1 MRKKYQQFHSATLKA
16 FKIAFMMLFLLT
28 NCAVIMAQ
36 SPNKKISI
44 TCNNEPLASA
54 LKKVE
59 KASGYKV
66 LFTYDEVQNYK
77 VTVSAKQRE
86 VSYVLKTMLDRLP
99 FNYKFNGKYINVTK
113 RAKRILSLSDGAD
126 RGDHTVRGVVLDE
139 HGSPI
144 PGVLVT
150 VVDKH
155 NGTTTNVEGVFK
167 IDLKDAKAVLEFSF
181 IGMKKKRVNVSATQN
196 GYIKVTLEE
205 ESQHLGET
213 VVTGYRNVNKN
224 SYTGSSTQILG
235 DDLRKVSQTNILDAI
250 QSFDPSFRI
259 LDNAQFGSDP
269 NAMPEMT
276 IRGQSGVGNRALDT
290 DQLSKSNLKNNPNL
304 PTFIMDGFEVSIE
317 KIYDLDPTRIESIT
331 ILKDAAA
338 TAIYGSRAANGVV
351 VVTTV
356 APKPGEVR
364 VSYGFTGT
372 LETPDLRDYNLA
384 NASEKLEI
392 ERRAGLFDKG
402 GSGSSNITSEADGVN
417 AYNTKLALIKRGI
430 DTDWLSIP
438 LRNGFDQ
445 KHSVF
450 IEGGTQNLRYGI
462 DGSFNKVQGV
472 MKDSGRDR
480 YSVGISLDYRLKNFQ
495 VKNTTTFNHTKSK
508 ESPYGSFGDYTG
520 LMPYDTPYEKGELTQ
535 KLYYS
540 RNSGNRPVNNP
551 LYEATLGNY
560 NWNSYDEFINN
571 LSFNWYINDY
581 WMAKGQFSVTKKYSR
596 SERFVDPLSS
606 KTSVDS
612 DNASTMKDKLGD
624 LYTTSGNN
632 LTLAGN
638 AFIYYNQ
645 SFGKHNLNG
654 SAGWEVNTSN
664 YDNTSA
670 HYRGFPSGQFH
681 SINYAN
687 EIYKKP
693 TKTEGTSRMVS
704 MLATANYTWN
714 NIYLLDLSV
723 RFDGSSEF
731 GSNQRWAPFFS
742 TGAGIN
748 IHNYNFLKGNQY
760 VNKLKLRGSYGRT
773 GKVNFPDY
781 AAQTVYDPLFDEWY
795 ATGYGAVLKAL
806 GNKDLTWEK
815 TDKYDFGIETQL
827 FKERLTLEFDYY
839 YEKTID
845 LVNDVSLSNTS
856 GFSTYKNNMGEV
868 ENKGIELT
876 ARYDAIK
883 NKSWLVAFWGN
894 IAHNTNKILKI
905 SDSQRAYNKR
915 VADFY
920 KKEQLNQESI
930 GSSLSDANYS
940 VPIAQYEE
948 GQSLTSI
955 WAVKSLGI
963 DPSTGKEIFLNRDG
977 TVTNKWD
984 ATQEVV
990 CGNTQPDFNG
1000 AFGVNIS
1007 YKQWSLFA
1015 SFLYEWGGQQYNQT
1029 LVDRVENANIEY
1041 GNVDLRILTD
1051 RWQKPGDVAQ
1061 FKDIKDA
1068 SLTTLPTSRFV
1079 QDNSFL
1085 RLNAL
1090 TLTYDFS
1097 REWLKR
1103 NLGLRMLRLEA
1114 STSDLINWNSV
1125 RQERG
1130 LSYPKSYKFNFSVK
1144 AQF

>member
-1 MRKKYQQFHSATLKA
+1 MRKKYQQFHSATMKA
-16 FKIAFMMLFLLT
+16 FKIAFVMLFLLS
-28 NCAVIMAQ
+28 NCAIVMAQ
-36 SPNKKISI
+36 SPNKKISV
-44 TCNNEPLASA
+44 TCKNEPLASA

-77 VTVSAKQRE
+77 VTVSAKGQE
-86 VSYVLKTMLDRLP
+86 VSHVLKTIFEKLP
-99 FNYKFNGKYINVTK
+99 FNYKFNGKYINVSK
-113 RAKRILSLSDGAD
+113 REKRILNISDGAD
-126 RGDHTVRGVVLDE
+126 KGDHIVRGVVFDV

-144 PGVLVT
+144 PGVLIT
-150 VVDKH
+150 VVGKH
-155 NGTTTNVEGVFK
+155 RGTTTNVEGVFGL
-167 IDLKDAKAVLEFSF
+167 DLQAPKALVEFSF
-181 IGMKKKRVNVSATQN
+181 IGMKKKRVTLTSQSA
-196 GYIKVTLEE
+196 YVKVTLED
-205 ESQHLGET
+205 ESHELGET
-213 VVTGYRNVNKN
+213 VITGYRNVNKN

-259 LDNAQFGSDP
+259 MDNTQFGSDP

-351 VVTTV
+351 VVTTI

-392 ERRAGLFDKG
+392 ERRAGLFEKG
-402 GSGSSNITSEADGVN
+402 YPGINSESAGVN
-417 AYNTKLALIKRGI
+417 AYNQKLALIKRGI

-472 MKDSGRDR
+472 MKGSGRDR
-480 YSVGISLDYRLKNFQ
+480 YAVGIALDYRLKKFQ
-495 VKNTTTFNHTKSK
+495 VKNTTTFNHMKSK
-508 ESPYGSFGDYTG
+508 ESPYGSFSDYTC
-520 LMPYDTPYEKGELTQ
+520 LMPYDTPYEDGVLTQ
-535 KLYYS
+535 KLNYS
-540 RNSGNRPVNNP
+540 VSNNNRTLNNP

-560 NWNSYDEFINN
+560 NTTSYDEYVNN

-581 WMAKGQFSVTKKYSR
+581 WMAKGQFSVSKRYNR
-596 SERFVDPLSS
+596 SEKFVDPLSS
-606 KTSVDS
+606 STSAIS
-612 DNASTMKDKLGD
+612 ESASSQKDKLGD

-632 LTLAGN
+632 LNLTGN

-654 SAGWEVNTSN
+654 SAGWEVNTST
-664 YDNTSA
+664 YDNVSA

-681 SINYAN
+681 SLNYAN

-693 TKTEGTSRMVS
+693 TKSEGTSRMVS

-731 GSNQRWAPFFS
+731 GANQRWAPFFS
-742 TGAGIN
+742 TGAGVN
-748 IHNYNFLKGNQY
+748 IHNYDFLKGSKY
-760 VNKLKLRGSYGRT
+760 INKLKLRGSYGRT

-781 AAQTVYDPLFDEWY
+781 AAQTVYEPLFDEWY
-795 ATGYGAVLKAL
+795 ATGYGAVLMAL

-827 FKERLTLEFDYY
+827 FNERLTIDFDYY

-868 ENKGIELT
+868 ENKGFELT

-883 NKSWLVAFWGN
+883 NKNWLVAFWGN

-905 SDSQRAYNKR
+905 SDSQRAYNQR
-915 VADFY
+915 VAEFY
-920 KKEQLNQESI
+920 KKEQINQEDI
-930 GSSLSDANYS
+930 GSSLTDANYS

-963 DPSTGKEIFLNRDG
+963 DPTTGKEIYLNRDG
-977 TVTNKWD
+977 SVTDKWD

-1029 LVDRVENANIEY
+1029 LVDRVENAKIAQ
-1041 GNVDLRILTD
+1041 GNVDLRVLTD
-1051 RWQKPGDVAQ
+1051 RWQQPGDVAQ
-1061 FKDIKDA
+1061 FKNIKDA

-1090 TLTYDFS
+1090 TLTYDFN

>member
-1 MRKKYQQFHSATLKA
+1 MREKYQIYQRTTK
-16 FKIAFMMLFLLT
+16 KGIKVGIMMLFLFG
-28 NCAVIMAQ
+28 NSAIIVAQ
-36 SPNKKISI
+36 SSSKKISI
-44 TCNNEPLASA
+44 SCKNEPLANV

-59 KASGYKV
+59 KASGCKV
-66 LFTYDEVQNYK
+66 LFTYDEVQDYK
-77 VTVSAKQRE
+77 VTISAKQQQ
-86 VSYVLKTMLDRLP
+86 VGSILKSIFDKLP
-99 FNYKFNGKYINVTK
+99 FNYKFKGNFINVSK
-113 RAKRILSLSDGAD
+113 KKKRIFSLSDGEEK
-126 RGDHTVRGVVLDE
+126 GTHTVRGIVIDE
-139 HGSPI
+139 YGNAI
-144 PGVLVT
+144 PGVNI
-150 VVDKH
+150 VVV
-155 NGTTTNVEGVFK
+155 NGRYGTTTNVEGNFK
-167 IDLKDAKAVLEFSF
+167 HDLKSEKETVEFSF
-181 IGMKKKRVNVSATQN
+181 IGMKKKRMVLNAQN
-196 GYIKVTLEE
+196 GYVKVTLSEDA
-205 ESQHLGET
+205 QHLEDM
-213 VVTGYRNVNKN
+213 VVTGYRSVSKN
-224 SYTGSSTQILG
+224 SYTGSSTQITG

-250 QSFDPSFRI
+250 QSYDPSFRL
-259 LDNAQFGSDP
+259 LDNTQFGSDP
-269 NAMPEMT
+269 NSMPEMV
-276 IRGQSGVGNRALDT
+276 IRGQSGVGVRQLDT
-290 DQLSKSNLKNNPNL
+290 DRLSKSNLQNNPNL
-304 PTFIMDGFEVSIE
+304 PTFIMDGFEVSLE

-338 TAIYGSRAANGVV
+338 TAIYGSRAANGVI

-364 VSYGFTGT
+364 VSYGFTGS

-384 NASEKLEI
+384 NASQKLEI
-392 ERRAGLFDKG
+392 ERRAGLFEVG
-402 GSGSSNITSEADGVN
+402 NININSESDGVN
-417 AYNTKLALIKRGI
+417 AYNRKLALILRGI
-430 DTDWLSIP
+430 DTDWLSLP

-462 DGSFNKVQGV
+462 DGSFNKVEGV
-472 MKDSGRDR
+472 MKGSGRDR
-480 YSVGISLDYRLKNFQ
+480 YSLGISLDYRLKNFQ

-508 ESPYGSFGDYTG
+508 ESPYGSFSDYTS
-520 LMPYDTPYEKGELTQ
+520 LMPYDTPYEKGVLTQ
-535 KLYYS
+535 KLNYS
-540 RNSGNRPVNNP
+540 ISSNNRVRNNP
-551 LYEATLGNY
+551 LYEATLCNY
-560 NWNSYDEFINN
+560 NWNSYDEFVNN

-581 WMAKGQFSVTKKYSR
+581 WMAKGQFSVSKKYSR
-596 SERFVDPLSS
+596 SEKFIDPLSS
-606 KTSVDS
+606 NTSVDS
-612 DNASTMKDKLGD
+612 NSSISQKDKLGD

-632 LTLAGN
+632 LNLTGN

-645 SFGKHNLNG
+645 SFNKHNLNA
-654 SAGWEVNTSN
+654 SAGWEINTST
-664 YDNTSA
+664 YDNLSA

-681 SINYAN
+681 SLNYAN

-714 NIYLLDLSV
+714 NIYLVDASV

-731 GSNQRWAPFFS
+731 GANQRWAPFFS
-742 TGAGIN
+742 TGLGVN
-748 IHNYNFLKGNQY
+748 IHNYEFLKGNKY
-760 VNKLKLRGSYGRT
+760 LNKLKVRGSYGRT

-827 FKERLTLEFDYY
+827 FKERLTLDFDYY

-845 LVNDVSLSNTS
+845 LVNDVTLSSTS

-868 ENKGIELT
+868 ENKGFELT
-876 ARYDAIK
+876 ARYDVIR
-883 NKSWLVAFWGN
+883 NKTWLVALWGN

-905 SDSQRAYNKR
+905 SDSQRAYNLR
-915 VADFY
+915 VAEFY
-920 KKEQLNQESI
+920 KKEQLNQQNI
-930 GSSLSDANYS
+930 GYSLNDANYS

-963 DPSTGKEIFLNRDG
+963 DPTTGKEIFLNRDG
-977 TVTNKWD
+977 SVTDKWD

-1000 AFGVNIS
+1000 AFGFNVS

-1029 LVDRVENANIEY
+1029 LVDRVENATISQS
-1041 GNVDLRILTD
+1041 NVDLRVLTD
-1051 RWQKPGDVAQ
+1051 RWQKPGDIAQ

-1079 QDNSFL
+1079 QDNAFL

-1090 TLTYDFS
+1090 TLTYDFD
-1097 REWLKR
+1097 RAWLKR
-1103 NLGLRMLRLEA
+1103 KLGLRMLRLET

>member
-1 MRKKYQQFHSATLKA
+1 MREKYQIYQRTTK
-16 FKIAFMMLFLLT
+16 KGIKVGIMMLFLFG
-28 NCAVIMAQ
+28 NSAIIVAQ
-36 SPNKKISI
+36 SSSKKISI
-44 TCNNEPLASA
+44 SCKNEPLANV

-59 KASGYKV
+59 KASGCKV
-66 LFTYDEVQNYK
+66 LFTYDEVQDYK
-77 VTVSAKQRE
+77 VTISAKQQQ
-86 VSYVLKTMLDRLP
+86 VGSILKSIFDKLP
-99 FNYKFNGKYINVTK
+99 FNYKFKGNFINVSK
-113 RAKRILSLSDGAD
+113 KKKRIFSLSDGEEK
-126 RGDHTVRGVVLDE
+126 GTHTVRGIVIDE
-139 HGSPI
+139 YGNAI
-144 PGVLVT
+144 PGVNI
-150 VVDKH
+150 VVV
-155 NGTTTNVEGVFK
+155 NGRYGTTTNVEGNFK
-167 IDLKDAKAVLEFSF
+167 LDLKSEKETVEFSF
-181 IGMKKKRVNVSATQN
+181 IGMKKKRMVLNAQN
-196 GYIKVTLEE
+196 GYVKVTLSEDA
-205 ESQHLGET
+205 QHLEDM
-213 VVTGYRNVNKN
+213 VVTGYRSVSKN
-224 SYTGSSTQILG
+224 SYTGSSTQITG

-250 QSFDPSFRI
+250 QSYDPSFRL
-259 LDNAQFGSDP
+259 LDNTQFGSDP
-269 NAMPEMT
+269 NSMPEMV
-276 IRGQSGVGNRALDT
+276 IRGQSGVGVRQLDT
-290 DQLSKSNLKNNPNL
+290 DRLSKSNLQNNPNL
-304 PTFIMDGFEVSIE
+304 PTFIMDGFEVSLE

-338 TAIYGSRAANGVV
+338 TAIYGSRAANGVI

-364 VSYGFTGT
+364 VSYGFTGS

-384 NASEKLEI
+384 NASQKLEI
-392 ERRAGLFDKG
+392 ERRAGLFEVG
-402 GSGSSNITSEADGVN
+402 NININSESDGVN
-417 AYNTKLALIKRGI
+417 AYNRKLALILRGI
-430 DTDWLSIP
+430 DTDWLSLP

-462 DGSFNKVQGV
+462 DGSFNKVEGV
-472 MKDSGRDR
+472 MKGSGRDR
-480 YSVGISLDYRLKNFQ
+480 YSLGISLDYRLKNFQ

-508 ESPYGSFGDYTG
+508 ESPYGSFSDYTS
-520 LMPYDTPYEKGELTQ
+520 LMPYDTPYEKGVLTQ
-535 KLYYS
+535 KLNYS
-540 RNSGNRPVNNP
+540 ISSNNRVRNNP
-551 LYEATLGNY
+551 LYEATLCNY
-560 NWNSYDEFINN
+560 NWNSYDEFVNN

-581 WMAKGQFSVTKKYSR
+581 WMAKGQFSVSKKYSR
-596 SERFVDPLSS
+596 SEKFIDPLSS
-606 KTSVDS
+606 NTSVDS
-612 DNASTMKDKLGD
+612 NSSISQKDKLGD

-632 LTLAGN
+632 LNLTGN

-645 SFGKHNLNG
+645 SFNKHNLNA
-654 SAGWEVNTSN
+654 SAGWEINTST
-664 YDNTSA
+664 YDNLSA

-681 SINYAN
+681 SLNYAN

-714 NIYLLDLSV
+714 NIYLVDASV

-731 GSNQRWAPFFS
+731 GANQRWAPFFS
-742 TGAGIN
+742 TGLGVN
-748 IHNYNFLKGNQY
+748 IHNYEFLKGNKY
-760 VNKLKLRGSYGRT
+760 LNKLKVRGSYGRT

-827 FKERLTLEFDYY
+827 FKERLTLDFDYY

-845 LVNDVSLSNTS
+845 LVNDVTLSSTS

-868 ENKGIELT
+868 ENKGFELT
-876 ARYDAIK
+876 ARYDVIR
-883 NKSWLVAFWGN
+883 NKTWLVALWGN

-905 SDSQRAYNKR
+905 SDSQRAYNLR
-915 VADFY
+915 VAEFY
-920 KKEQLNQESI
+920 KKEQLNQQNI
-930 GSSLSDANYS
+930 GYSLNDANYS

-963 DPSTGKEIFLNRDG
+963 DPTTGKEIFLNRDG
-977 TVTNKWD
+977 SVTDKWD

-1000 AFGVNIS
+1000 TFGFNVS

-1029 LVDRVENANIEY
+1029 LVDRVENATISQS
-1041 GNVDLRILTD
+1041 NVDLRVLTD
-1051 RWQKPGDVAQ
+1051 RWQKPGDIAQ

-1079 QDNSFL
+1079 QDNAFL

-1090 TLTYDFS
+1090 TLTYDFD
-1097 REWLKR
+1097 RAWLKR
-1103 NLGLRMLRLEA
+1103 KLGLRMLRLET

>member
-1 MRKKYQQFHSATLKA
+1 MREKYQIYQRTTK
-16 FKIAFMMLFLLT
+16 KGIKVGIMMLFLFG
-28 NCAVIMAQ
+28 NSAIIVAQ
-36 SPNKKISI
+36 SSSKKISI
-44 TCNNEPLASA
+44 SCKNEPLANV

-59 KASGYKV
+59 KASGCKV
-66 LFTYDEVQNYK
+66 LFTYDEVQDYK
-77 VTVSAKQRE
+77 VTISAKQQQ
-86 VSYVLKTMLDRLP
+86 VGSILKSIFDKLP
-99 FNYKFNGKYINVTK
+99 FNYKFKGNFINVSK
-113 RAKRILSLSDGAD
+113 KKKRIFSLSDGEEK
-126 RGDHTVRGVVLDE
+126 GTHTVRGIVIDE
-139 HGSPI
+139 YGNAI
-144 PGVLVT
+144 PGINI
-150 VVDKH
+150 VVV
-155 NGTTTNVEGVFK
+155 NGRYGTTTNVEGNFK
-167 IDLKDAKAVLEFSF
+167 LDLKSEKETVEFSF
-181 IGMKKKRVNVSATQN
+181 IGMKKKRMVLNAQN
-196 GYIKVTLEE
+196 GYVKVTLSEDA
-205 ESQHLGET
+205 QHLEDM
-213 VVTGYRNVNKN
+213 VVTGYRSVSKN
-224 SYTGSSTQILG
+224 SYTGSSTQITG

-250 QSFDPSFRI
+250 QSYDPSFRL
-259 LDNAQFGSDP
+259 LDNTQFGSDP
-269 NAMPEMT
+269 NSMPEMV
-276 IRGQSGVGNRALDT
+276 IRGQSGVGVRQLDT
-290 DQLSKSNLKNNPNL
+290 DRLSKSNLQNNPNL
-304 PTFIMDGFEVSIE
+304 PTFIMDGFEVSLE

-338 TAIYGSRAANGVV
+338 TAIYGSRAANGVI

-364 VSYGFTGT
+364 VSYGFTGS

-384 NASEKLEI
+384 NASQKLEI
-392 ERRAGLFDKG
+392 ERRAGLFEVG
-402 GSGSSNITSEADGVN
+402 NININSESDGVN
-417 AYNTKLALIKRGI
+417 AYNRKLALILRGI
-430 DTDWLSIP
+430 DTDWLSLP

-462 DGSFNKVQGV
+462 DGSFNKVEGV
-472 MKDSGRDR
+472 MKGSGRDR
-480 YSVGISLDYRLKNFQ
+480 YSLGISLDYRLKNFQ

-508 ESPYGSFGDYTG
+508 ESPYGSFSDYTS
-520 LMPYDTPYEKGELTQ
+520 LMPYDTPYEKGVLTQ
-535 KLYYS
+535 KLNYS
-540 RNSGNRPVNNP
+540 ISSNNRVRNNP
-551 LYEATLGNY
+551 LYEATLCNY
-560 NWNSYDEFINN
+560 NWNSYDEFVNN

-581 WMAKGQFSVTKKYSR
+581 WMAKGQFSVSKKYSR
-596 SERFVDPLSS
+596 SEKFIDPLSS
-606 KTSVDS
+606 NTSVDS
-612 DNASTMKDKLGD
+612 NSSISQKDKLGD

-632 LTLAGN
+632 LNLTGN

-645 SFGKHNLNG
+645 SFNKHNLNA
-654 SAGWEVNTSN
+654 SAGWEINTST
-664 YDNTSA
+664 YDNLSA

-681 SINYAN
+681 SLNYAN

-714 NIYLLDLSV
+714 NIYLVDASV

-731 GSNQRWAPFFS
+731 GANQRWAPFFS
-742 TGAGIN
+742 TGLGVN
-748 IHNYNFLKGNQY
+748 IHNYEFLKGNKY
-760 VNKLKLRGSYGRT
+760 LNKLKVRGSYGRT

-827 FKERLTLEFDYY
+827 FKERLTLDFDYY

-845 LVNDVSLSNTS
+845 LVNDVTLSSTS

-868 ENKGIELT
+868 ENKGFELT
-876 ARYDAIK
+876 ARYDVIR
-883 NKSWLVAFWGN
+883 NKTWLVALWGN

-905 SDSQRAYNKR
+905 SDSQRAYNLR
-915 VADFY
+915 VAEFY
-920 KKEQLNQESI
+920 KKEQLNQQNI
-930 GSSLSDANYS
+930 GYSLNDANYS

-963 DPSTGKEIFLNRDG
+963 DPTTGKEIFLNRDG
-977 TVTNKWD
+977 SVTDKWD

-1000 AFGVNIS
+1000 AFGFNVS

-1029 LVDRVENANIEY
+1029 LVDRVENATISQS
-1041 GNVDLRILTD
+1041 NVDLRVLTD
-1051 RWQKPGDVAQ
+1051 RWQKPGDIAQ

-1079 QDNSFL
+1079 QDNAFL

-1090 TLTYDFS
+1090 TLTYDFD
-1097 REWLKR
+1097 RAWLKR
-1103 NLGLRMLRLEA
+1103 KLGLRMLRLET

>member
-1 MRKKYQQFHSATLKA
+1 MREKYQIYQRTTK
-16 FKIAFMMLFLLT
+16 KGIKVGIMMLFLFG
-28 NCAVIMAQ
+28 NSAIIVAQ
-36 SPNKKISI
+36 SSSKKISI
-44 TCNNEPLASA
+44 SCKNEPLANV

-59 KASGYKV
+59 KASGCKV
-66 LFTYDEVQNYK
+66 LFTYDEVQDYK
-77 VTVSAKQRE
+77 VTISAKQQQ
-86 VSYVLKTMLDRLP
+86 VGSILKSIFDKLP
-99 FNYKFNGKYINVTK
+99 FNYKFKGNFINVSK
-113 RAKRILSLSDGAD
+113 KKKRIFSLSDGEEK
-126 RGDHTVRGVVLDE
+126 GTHTVRGIVIDE
-139 HGSPI
+139 YGNAI
-144 PGVLVT
+144 PGVNI
-150 VVDKH
+150 VVV
-155 NGTTTNVEGVFK
+155 NGRYGTTTNVEGNFK
-167 IDLKDAKAVLEFSF
+167 LDLKSEKETVEFSF
-181 IGMKKKRVNVSATQN
+181 IGMKKKRMVLNAQN
-196 GYIKVTLEE
+196 GYVKVTLSEDA
-205 ESQHLGET
+205 QHLEDM
-213 VVTGYRNVNKN
+213 VVTGYRSVSKN
-224 SYTGSSTQILG
+224 SYTGSSTQITG

-250 QSFDPSFRI
+250 QSYDPSFRL
-259 LDNAQFGSDP
+259 LDNTQFGSDP
-269 NAMPEMT
+269 NSMPEMV
-276 IRGQSGVGNRALDT
+276 IRGQSGVGVRQLDT
-290 DQLSKSNLKNNPNL
+290 DRLSKSNLQNNPNL
-304 PTFIMDGFEVSIE
+304 PTFIMDGFEVSLE

-338 TAIYGSRAANGVV
+338 TAIYGSRAANGVI

-364 VSYGFTGT
+364 VSYGFTGS

-384 NASEKLEI
+384 NASQKLEI
-392 ERRAGLFDKG
+392 ERRAGLFEVG
-402 GSGSSNITSEADGVN
+402 NININSESDGVN
-417 AYNTKLALIKRGI
+417 AYNRKLALILRGI
-430 DTDWLSIP
+430 DTDWLSLP

-462 DGSFNKVQGV
+462 DGSFNKVEGV
-472 MKDSGRDR
+472 MKGSGRDR
-480 YSVGISLDYRLKNFQ
+480 YSLGISLDYRLKNFQ

-508 ESPYGSFGDYTG
+508 ESPYGSFSDYTS
-520 LMPYDTPYEKGELTQ
+520 LMPYDTPYEKGVLTQ
-535 KLYYS
+535 KLNYS
-540 RNSGNRPVNNP
+540 ISSNNRVRNNP
-551 LYEATLGNY
+551 LYEATLCNY
-560 NWNSYDEFINN
+560 NWNSYDEFVNN

-581 WMAKGQFSVTKKYSR
+581 WMAKGQFSVSKKYSR
-596 SERFVDPLSS
+596 SEKFIDPLSS
-606 KTSVDS
+606 NTSVDS
-612 DNASTMKDKLGD
+612 NSSISQKDKLGD

-632 LTLAGN
+632 LNLTGN

-645 SFGKHNLNG
+645 SFNKHNLNA
-654 SAGWEVNTSN
+654 SAGWEINTST
-664 YDNTSA
+664 YDNLSA

-681 SINYAN
+681 SLNYAN

-714 NIYLLDLSV
+714 NIYLVDASV

-731 GSNQRWAPFFS
+731 GANQRWAPFFS
-742 TGAGIN
+742 TGLGVN
-748 IHNYNFLKGNQY
+748 IHNYEFLKGNKY
-760 VNKLKLRGSYGRT
+760 LNKLKVRGSYGRT

-827 FKERLTLEFDYY
+827 FKERLTLDFDYY

-845 LVNDVSLSNTS
+845 LVNDVTLSSTS

-868 ENKGIELT
+868 ENKGFELT
-876 ARYDAIK
+876 ARYDVIR
-883 NKSWLVAFWGN
+883 NKTWLVALWGN

-905 SDSQRAYNKR
+905 SDSQRAYNLR
-915 VADFY
+915 VAEFY
-920 KKEQLNQESI
+920 KKEQLNQQNI
-930 GSSLSDANYS
+930 GYSLNDANYS

-963 DPSTGKEIFLNRDG
+963 DPTTGKEIFLNRDG
-977 TVTNKWD
+977 SVTDKWD

-1000 AFGVNIS
+1000 AFGFNVS

-1029 LVDRVENANIEY
+1029 LVDRVENATISQS
-1041 GNVDLRILTD
+1041 NVDLRVLTD
-1051 RWQKPGDVAQ
+1051 RWQKPGDIAQ

-1079 QDNSFL
+1079 QDNAFL

-1090 TLTYDFS
+1090 TLTYDFD
-1097 REWLKR
+1097 RAWLKR
-1103 NLGLRMLRLEA
+1103 KLGLRMLRLET

-1125 RQERG
+1125 RQERS

>member
-1 MRKKYQQFHSATLKA
+1 MRKKYQQFHSATMKA
-16 FKIAFMMLFLLT
+16 FKIAFVMLFLLS
-28 NCAVIMAQ
+28 NCAIVMAQ
-36 SPNKKISI
+36 SPNKKISV
-44 TCNNEPLASA
+44 TCKNEPLASV

-77 VTVSAKQRE
+77 VTISAKAQE
-86 VSYVLKTMLDRLP
+86 VSHVLKTIFDKLP
-99 FNYKFNGKYINVTK
+99 FDYKFKGKYINVSK
-113 RAKRILSLSDGAD
+113 RERRILNISDGPEK
-126 RGDHTVRGVVLDE
+126 GDHIVRGVVFDV

-144 PGVLVT
+144 PGVLIT
-150 VVDKH
+150 VVGKH
-155 NGTTTNVEGVFK
+155 RGTTTNVEGVFGL
-167 IDLKDAKAVLEFSF
+167 DLQASKALVEFSF
-181 IGMKKKRVNVSATQN
+181 IGMKKKRVTLTSQSA
-196 GYIKVTLEE
+196 YVKVTLED
-205 ESQHLGET
+205 ESHELGET
-213 VVTGYRNVNKN
+213 VITGYRNVNKN

-259 LDNAQFGSDP
+259 MDNTQFGSDP

-392 ERRAGLFDKG
+392 ERRAGLYDP
-402 GSGSSNITSEADGVN
+402 NIGNYFNESEAVN
-417 AYNTKLALIKRGI
+417 AYNKKLALIKRGI
-430 DTDWLSIP
+430 DTDWLSLP
-438 LRNGFDQ
+438 LRNGLDQ

-472 MKDSGRDR
+472 MKGSGRDR
-480 YSVGISLDYRLKNFQ
+480 YGVGISLDYRLKKFQ

-508 ESPYGSFGDYTG
+508 ESPYGSFGDYTS
-520 LMPYDTPYEKGELTQ
+520 LMPYDTPYENGVLTQ
-535 KLYYS
+535 TLRYS
-540 RNSGNRPVNNP
+540 SGSGGRTINNP
-551 LYEATLGNY
+551 LYEATLSNY

-581 WMAKGQFSVTKKYSR
+581 WMAKGQFSITKKYSR
-596 SERFVDPLSS
+596 SERFIDPLST
-606 KTSVDS
+606 KTSVSS
-612 DNASTMKDKLGD
+612 DNASANKDKKGD
-624 LYTTSGNN
+624 LYMTSGND
-632 LTLAGN
+632 LSLSGN

-654 SAGWEVNTSN
+654 SAGWEISTST
-664 YDNTSA
+664 YDNVSS

-681 SINYAN
+681 SLNYAN

-748 IHNYNFLKGNQY
+748 IHNYDFLKGNKY
-760 VNKLKLRGSYGRT
+760 INKLKLRGSYGRT

-781 AAQTVYDPLFDEWY
+781 AAQTVYEPLFDEWY

-827 FKERLTLEFDYY
+827 FNERLTIDFDYY

-845 LVNDVSLSNTS
+845 LVNDVTISTTS
-856 GFSTYKNNMGEV
+856 GFSTYKNNMGEI
-868 ENKGIELT
+868 ENNGLEMT
-876 ARYDAIK
+876 ARYDVFK
-883 NKSWLVAFWGN
+883 NKNWLVALWGN

-905 SDSQRAYNKR
+905 SDSQRAYNQR

-920 KKEQLNQESI
+920 KSETGAALRDSKY
-930 GSSLSDANYS
+930 A

-963 DPSTGKEIFLNRDG
+963 DPTTGKELYQNRDG
-977 TVTNKWD
+977 SVTDKWD

-1000 AFGVNIS
+1000 AFGVNLN

-1041 GNVDLRILTD
+1041 GNVDLRVLTD

-1061 FKDIKDA
+1061 FKNIQDA
-1068 SLTTLPTSRFV
+1068 SMTTLPTSRFV
-1079 QDNSFL
+1079 QNNSFL

>member
-1 MRKKYQQFHSATLKA
+1 
-16 FKIAFMMLFLLT
+16 MLFLLS
-28 NCAVIMAQ
+28 NCAIVMAQ
-36 SPNKKISI
+36 SPNKKISV
-44 TCNNEPLASA
+44 TCKNEPLASA

-77 VTVSAKQRE
+77 VTISAKGQE
-86 VSYVLKTMLDRLP
+86 VSHVLKTIFDKLP
-99 FNYKFNGKYINVTK
+99 FDYKFKGKYINVSK
-113 RAKRILSLSDGAD
+113 RERRILNISDGPEK
-126 RGDHTVRGVVLDE
+126 GDHIVRGVVFDV

-144 PGVLVT
+144 PGVLIT
-150 VVDKH
+150 VVGKH
-155 NGTTTNVEGVFK
+155 RGTTTNVEGVFGL
-167 IDLKDAKAVLEFSF
+167 DLQASKALVEFSF
-181 IGMKKKRVNVSATQN
+181 IGMKKKRVTLTSQSA
-196 GYIKVTLEE
+196 YVKVTLED
-205 ESQHLGET
+205 ESHELGET
-213 VVTGYRNVNKN
+213 VITGYRNVNKN

-259 LDNAQFGSDP
+259 MDNTQFGSDP
-269 NAMPEMT
+269 NATPEMM
-276 IRGQSGVGNRALDT
+276 IRGQSGVGNRTLDT
-290 DQLSKSNLKNNPNL
+290 DKLSKSNLKNNPNL

-317 KIYDLDPTRIESIT
+317 KIYDLDTTRIESIT

-392 ERRAGLFDKG
+392 ERRAGLFEKG
-402 GSGSSNITSEADGVN
+402 YPGINSESAGVN
-417 AYNTKLALIKRGI
+417 AYNQKLALIKRGI

-472 MKDSGRDR
+472 MKGSGRDR
-480 YSVGISLDYRLKNFQ
+480 YGVGISLDYRLKKFQ

-508 ESPYGSFGDYTG
+508 ESPYGSFGDYTS
-520 LMPYDTPYEKGELTQ
+520 LMPYDTPYENGVLTQ
-535 KLYYS
+535 TLRYS
-540 RNSGNRPVNNP
+540 SGSGGRTINNP
-551 LYEATLGNY
+551 LYEATLSNY

-581 WMAKGQFSVTKKYSR
+581 WMAKGQFSITKKYSR
-596 SERFVDPLSS
+596 SERFIDPLST
-606 KTSVDS
+606 KTSVSS
-612 DNASTMKDKLGD
+612 DNASANKDKKGD
-624 LYTTSGNN
+624 LYMTSGND
-632 LTLAGN
+632 LSLSGN

-654 SAGWEVNTSN
+654 SAGWEISTST
-664 YDNTSA
+664 YDNVSS

-681 SINYAN
+681 SLNYAN

-742 TGAGIN
+742 TGAGVN
-748 IHNYNFLKGNQY
+748 IHNYDFLKGNKY
-760 VNKLKLRGSYGRT
+760 INKLKIRGSYGRT

-781 AAQTVYDPLFDEWY
+781 AAQTVYEPLFDEWY

-827 FKERLTLEFDYY
+827 FNERLTIDFDYY

-845 LVNDVSLSNTS
+845 LVNDVTISTTS
-856 GFSTYKNNMGEV
+856 GFSTYKNNMGEI
-868 ENKGIELT
+868 ENKGLEMT
-876 ARYDAIK
+876 ARYDVFK
-883 NKSWLVAFWGN
+883 NKNWLVALWGN

-905 SDSQRAYNKR
+905 SDSQRAYNQR

-920 KKEQLNQESI
+920 KSETGAALRDSKY
-930 GSSLSDANYS
+930 A

-963 DPSTGKEIFLNRDG
+963 DPTTGKELYQNRDG
-977 TVTNKWD
+977 SVTDKWD

-1000 AFGVNIS
+1000 AFGVNLN

-1041 GNVDLRILTD
+1041 GNVDLRVLTD

-1061 FKDIKDA
+1061 FKNIQDA
-1068 SLTTLPTSRFV
+1068 SMTTLPTSRFV

-1090 TLTYDFS
+1090 TLTYDFN

>member
-1 MRKKYQQFHSATLKA
+1 MRKKYQQFHSATMKA
-16 FKIAFMMLFLLT
+16 FRIAFVMLFLLS
-28 NCAVIMAQ
+28 NCAIVMAQ
-36 SPNKKISI
+36 SPNKKISV
-44 TCNNEPLASA
+44 TCKNEPLASA

-77 VTVSAKQRE
+77 VTISAKGQE
-86 VSYVLKTMLDRLP
+86 VSHVLKTIFDKLP
-99 FNYKFNGKYINVTK
+99 FDYKFKGKYINVSK
-113 RAKRILSLSDGAD
+113 RERRILNISDGPEK
-126 RGDHTVRGVVLDE
+126 GDHIVRGVVFDV

-144 PGVLVT
+144 PGVLIT
-150 VVDKH
+150 VVGKH
-155 NGTTTNVEGVFK
+155 RGTTTNVEGVFGL
-167 IDLKDAKAVLEFSF
+167 DLQASKALVEFSF
-181 IGMKKKRVNVSATQN
+181 IGMKKKRVTLTSQSA
-196 GYIKVTLEE
+196 YVKVTLED
-205 ESQHLGET
+205 ESHELGET
-213 VVTGYRNVNKN
+213 VITGYRNVNKN

-259 LDNAQFGSDP
+259 MDNTQFGSDP
-269 NAMPEMT
+269 NATPEMM
-276 IRGQSGVGNRALDT
+276 IRGQSGVGNRTLDT
-290 DQLSKSNLKNNPNL
+290 DKLSKSNLKNNPNL

-392 ERRAGLFDKG
+392 ERRAGLFEKG
-402 GSGSSNITSEADGVN
+402 YPGINSESAGVN
-417 AYNTKLALIKRGI
+417 AYNQKLALIKRGI

-472 MKDSGRDR
+472 MKGSGRDR
-480 YSVGISLDYRLKNFQ
+480 YAVGISLDYRLKKFQ
-495 VKNTTTFNHTKSK
+495 VKNTTTFNHMKSK
-508 ESPYGSFGDYTG
+508 ESPYGSFSDYTC
-520 LMPYDTPYEKGELTQ
+520 LMPYDTPYEDGVLTQ
-535 KLYYS
+535 KLNYS
-540 RNSGNRPVNNP
+540 VSNNNRTLNNP
-551 LYEATLGNY
+551 LYESTLGNY
-560 NWNSYDEFINN
+560 NTTSYDEYVNN

-581 WMAKGQFSVTKKYSR
+581 WMAKGQFSVSKRYNR
-596 SERFVDPLSS
+596 SEKFVDPLSS
-606 KTSVDS
+606 STSAIS
-612 DNASTMKDKLGD
+612 ESASSQKDKLGD

-632 LTLAGN
+632 LNLTGN

-654 SAGWEVNTSN
+654 SAGWEVNTST
-664 YDNTSA
+664 YDNVSA

-681 SINYAN
+681 SLNYAN

-693 TKTEGTSRMVS
+693 TKSEGTSRMVS

-748 IHNYNFLKGNQY
+748 IHNYDFLKGNKY
-760 VNKLKLRGSYGRT
+760 INKLKLRGSYGRT

-781 AAQTVYDPLFDEWY
+781 AAQTVYEPLFDEWY
-795 ATGYGAVLKAL
+795 ATGYGAVLMAL

-827 FKERLTLEFDYY
+827 FNERLTLDFDYY
-839 YEKTID
+839 YEKTFD

-868 ENKGIELT
+868 ENKGFELT

-883 NKSWLVAFWGN
+883 NKNWLVAFWGN

-905 SDSQRAYNKR
+905 SDSQRAYNQR
-915 VADFY
+915 VAEFY
-920 KKEQLNQESI
+920 KKEQINQEDI
-930 GSSLSDANYS
+930 GSSLTDANYS

-963 DPSTGKEIFLNRDG
+963 DPTTGKEIFLNRDG
-977 TVTNKWD
+977 TVTDKWD

-1007 YKQWSLFA
+1007 YRQWSLFA

-1029 LVDRVENANIEY
+1029 LVDRVENAKIAQ
-1041 GNVDLRILTD
+1041 GNVDLRVLTD

-1061 FKDIKDA
+1061 FKNIKDA

-1090 TLTYDFS
+1090 TLTYDFN

>member
-1 MRKKYQQFHSATLKA
+1 MRKKYQQFHSATMKA
-16 FKIAFMMLFLLT
+16 FKIAFVMLFLLS
-28 NCAVIMAQ
+28 NCAIVMAQ
-36 SPNKKISI
+36 SPNKKISV
-44 TCNNEPLASA
+44 TCKNEPLASA

-77 VTVSAKQRE
+77 VTISAKGQE
-86 VSYVLKTMLDRLP
+86 VSHVLKTIFEKLP
-99 FNYKFNGKYINVTK
+99 FDYKFKGKYINVSK
-113 RAKRILSLSDGAD
+113 RERRILNISDGAD
-126 RGDHTVRGVVLDE
+126 KGDHIVRGVVFDV

-144 PGVLVT
+144 PGVLIT
-150 VVDKH
+150 VVGKH
-155 NGTTTNVEGVFK
+155 RGTTTNVEGVFGL
-167 IDLKDAKAVLEFSF
+167 DLQASKALVEFSF
-181 IGMKKKRVNVSATQN
+181 IGMKKKRVTLTSQSA
-196 GYIKVTLEE
+196 YIKVTLED
-205 ESQHLGET
+205 ESHELGET
-213 VVTGYRNVNKN
+213 VITGYRNVNKN

-259 LDNAQFGSDP
+259 MDNTQFGSDP

-351 VVTTV
+351 VVTTI

-392 ERRAGLFDKG
+392 ERRAGLYDP
-402 GSGSSNITSEADGVN
+402 NIGNYFNESEAVN
-417 AYNTKLALIKRGI
+417 AYNKKLALIKRGI
-430 DTDWLSIP
+430 DTDWLSLP
-438 LRNGFDQ
+438 LRNGLDQ

-472 MKDSGRDR
+472 MKGSGRDR
-480 YSVGISLDYRLKNFQ
+480 YGVGISLDYRLKKFQ

-508 ESPYGSFGDYTG
+508 ESPYGSFGDYTS
-520 LMPYDTPYEKGELTQ
+520 LMPYDTPYENGVLTQ
-535 KLYYS
+535 TLRYS
-540 RNSGNRPVNNP
+540 SGSGGRTINNP
-551 LYEATLGNY
+551 LYEATLSNY

-581 WMAKGQFSVTKKYSR
+581 WMAKGQFSITKKYSR
-596 SERFVDPLSS
+596 SERFIDPLST
-606 KTSVDS
+606 KTSVSS
-612 DNASTMKDKLGD
+612 DNASANKDKKGD
-624 LYTTSGNN
+624 LYMTSGND
-632 LTLAGN
+632 LSLSGN

-654 SAGWEVNTSN
+654 SAGWEISTST
-664 YDNTSA
+664 YDNVSS

-681 SINYAN
+681 SLNYAN

-748 IHNYNFLKGNQY
+748 IHNYDFLKGNKY
-760 VNKLKLRGSYGRT
+760 INKLKIRGSYGRT

-781 AAQTVYDPLFDEWY
+781 AAQTVYEPLFDEWY
-795 ATGYGAVLKAL
+795 ATGYGAVLMAL

-827 FKERLTLEFDYY
+827 FNERLTIDFDYY

-845 LVNDVSLSNTS
+845 LVNDVTISTTS
-856 GFSTYKNNMGEV
+856 GFSTYKNNMGEI
-868 ENKGIELT
+868 ENKGLEMT
-876 ARYDAIK
+876 ARYDVFK
-883 NKSWLVAFWGN
+883 NKNWLVALWGN

-905 SDSQRAYNKR
+905 SDSQRAYNQR

-920 KKEQLNQESI
+920 KSETGAALRDSKY
-930 GSSLSDANYS
+930 A

-963 DPSTGKEIFLNRDG
+963 DPTTGKELYQNRDG
-977 TVTNKWD
+977 SVTDKWD

-1000 AFGVNIS
+1000 AFGVNLN

-1029 LVDRVENANIEY
+1029 LVDRVENANIEFS
-1041 GNVDLRILTD
+1041 NVDLRVLTD

-1061 FKDIKDA
+1061 FKNIQDA
-1068 SLTTLPTSRFV
+1068 SMTTLPTSRFV
-1079 QDNSFL
+1079 QNNSFL

>member
-1 MRKKYQQFHSATLKA
+1 MRKKYQQFHSATMKA
-16 FKIAFMMLFLLT
+16 FRIAFVMLFLLS
-28 NCAVIMAQ
+28 NCAIVMAQ
-36 SPNKKISI
+36 SPNKKISV
-44 TCNNEPLASA
+44 TCKNEPLASA

-77 VTVSAKQRE
+77 VTISAKGQE
-86 VSYVLKTMLDRLP
+86 VSHVLKTIFDKLP
-99 FNYKFNGKYINVTK
+99 FDYKFKGKYINVSK
-113 RAKRILSLSDGAD
+113 RERRILNISDGPEK
-126 RGDHTVRGVVLDE
+126 GDHIVRGVVFDV

-144 PGVLVT
+144 PGVLIT
-150 VVDKH
+150 VVGKH
-155 NGTTTNVEGVFK
+155 RGTTTNVEGVFGL
-167 IDLKDAKAVLEFSF
+167 DLQASKALVEFSF
-181 IGMKKKRVNVSATQN
+181 IGMKKKRVTLTSQSA
-196 GYIKVTLEE
+196 YVKVTLED
-205 ESQHLGET
+205 ESHELGET
-213 VVTGYRNVNKN
+213 VITGYRNVNKN

-259 LDNAQFGSDP
+259 MDNTQFGSDP
-269 NAMPEMT
+269 NATPEMM
-276 IRGQSGVGNRALDT
+276 IRGQSGVGNRTLDT
-290 DQLSKSNLKNNPNL
+290 DKLSKSNLKNNPNL

-392 ERRAGLFDKG
+392 ERRAGLFEKG
-402 GSGSSNITSEADGVN
+402 YPGINSESAGVN
-417 AYNTKLALIKRGI
+417 AYNQKLALIKRGI

-472 MKDSGRDR
+472 MKGSGRDR
-480 YSVGISLDYRLKNFQ
+480 YAVGISLDYRLKKFQ
-495 VKNTTTFNHTKSK
+495 VKNTTTFNHMKSK
-508 ESPYGSFGDYTG
+508 ESPYGSFSDYTC
-520 LMPYDTPYEKGELTQ
+520 LMPYDTPYEDGVLTQ
-535 KLYYS
+535 KLNYS
-540 RNSGNRPVNNP
+540 VSNNNRTLNNP

-560 NWNSYDEFINN
+560 NTTSYDEYVNN

-581 WMAKGQFSVTKKYSR
+581 WMAKGQFSVSKRYNR
-596 SERFVDPLSS
+596 SEKFVDPLSS
-606 KTSVDS
+606 STSAIS
-612 DNASTMKDKLGD
+612 ESASSQKDKLGD

-632 LTLAGN
+632 LNLTGN

-654 SAGWEVNTSN
+654 SAGWEVNTST
-664 YDNTSA
+664 YDNISA

-681 SINYAN
+681 SLNYAN

-693 TKTEGTSRMVS
+693 TKSEGTSRMVS

-748 IHNYNFLKGNQY
+748 IHNYDFLKGNKY
-760 VNKLKLRGSYGRT
+760 INKLKLRGSYGRT

-781 AAQTVYDPLFDEWY
+781 AAQTVYEPLFDEWY
-795 ATGYGAVLKAL
+795 ATGYGAVLMAL

-827 FKERLTLEFDYY
+827 FNERLTLDFDYY

-868 ENKGIELT
+868 ENKGFELT

-883 NKSWLVAFWGN
+883 NKNWLVAFWGN

-905 SDSQRAYNKR
+905 SDSQRAYNQR
-915 VADFY
+915 VAEFY
-920 KKEQLNQESI
+920 KKEQINQEDI
-930 GSSLSDANYS
+930 GSSLTDANYS

-963 DPSTGKEIFLNRDG
+963 DPTTGKEIFLNRDG
-977 TVTNKWD
+977 TVTDKWD

-1029 LVDRVENANIEY
+1029 LVDRVENAKIAQ
-1041 GNVDLRILTD
+1041 GNVDLRVLTD

-1061 FKDIKDA
+1061 FKNIKDA

-1079 QDNSFL
+1079 QNNSFL

-1090 TLTYDFS
+1090 TLTYDFN

>member
-1 MRKKYQQFHSATLKA
+1 
-16 FKIAFMMLFLLT
+16 MLFLLS
-28 NCAVIMAQ
+28 NCAIVMAQ
-36 SPNKKISI
+36 SPNKKISV
-44 TCNNEPLASA
+44 TCKNEPLASA

-77 VTVSAKQRE
+77 VTISAKGQE
-86 VSYVLKTMLDRLP
+86 VSHVLKTIFDKLP
-99 FNYKFNGKYINVTK
+99 FDYKFKGKYINVSK
-113 RAKRILSLSDGAD
+113 RERRILNISDGPEK
-126 RGDHTVRGVVLDE
+126 GDHIVRGVVFDV

-144 PGVLVT
+144 PGVLIT
-150 VVDKH
+150 VVGKH
-155 NGTTTNVEGVFK
+155 RGTTTNVEGVFGL
-167 IDLKDAKAVLEFSF
+167 DLQASKALVEFSF
-181 IGMKKKRVNVSATQN
+181 IGMKKKRVTLTSQSA
-196 GYIKVTLEE
+196 YVKVTLED
-205 ESQHLGET
+205 ESHELGET
-213 VVTGYRNVNKN
+213 VITGYRNVNKN

-259 LDNAQFGSDP
+259 MDNTQFGSDP
-269 NAMPEMT
+269 NATPEMM
-276 IRGQSGVGNRALDT
+276 IRGQSGVGNRTLDT
-290 DQLSKSNLKNNPNL
+290 DKLSKSNLKNNPNL

-392 ERRAGLFDKG
+392 ERRAGLFEKG
-402 GSGSSNITSEADGVN
+402 YPGINSESAGVN
-417 AYNTKLALIKRGI
+417 AYNQKLALIKRGI

-472 MKDSGRDR
+472 MKGSGRDR
-480 YSVGISLDYRLKNFQ
+480 YAVGISLDYRLKKFQ
-495 VKNTTTFNHTKSK
+495 VKNTTTFNHMKSK
-508 ESPYGSFGDYTG
+508 ESPYGSFSDYTC
-520 LMPYDTPYEKGELTQ
+520 LMPYDTPYEDGVLTQ
-535 KLYYS
+535 KLNYS
-540 RNSGNRPVNNP
+540 VSNNNRTLNNP

-560 NWNSYDEFINN
+560 NTTSYDEYVNN

-581 WMAKGQFSVTKKYSR
+581 WMAKGQFSVSKRYNR
-596 SERFVDPLSS
+596 SEKFVDPLSS
-606 KTSVDS
+606 STSAIS
-612 DNASTMKDKLGD
+612 ESASSQKDKLGD

-632 LTLAGN
+632 LNLTGN

-654 SAGWEVNTSN
+654 SAGWEVNTST
-664 YDNTSA
+664 YDNISA

-681 SINYAN
+681 SLNYAN

-693 TKTEGTSRMVS
+693 TKSEGTSRMVS

-748 IHNYNFLKGNQY
+748 IHNYDFLKGNKY
-760 VNKLKLRGSYGRT
+760 INKLKLRGSYGRT

-781 AAQTVYDPLFDEWY
+781 AAQTVYEPLFDEWY
-795 ATGYGAVLKAL
+795 ATGYGAVLMAL
-806 GNKDLTWEK
+806 GNKNLTWEK

-827 FKERLTLEFDYY
+827 FNERLTLDFDYY

-868 ENKGIELT
+868 ENKGFELT

-883 NKSWLVAFWGN
+883 NKNWLVAFWGN

-905 SDSQRAYNKR
+905 SDSQRAYNQR
-915 VADFY
+915 VAEFY
-920 KKEQLNQESI
+920 KKEQINQEDI
-930 GSSLSDANYS
+930 GSSLTDANYS

-963 DPSTGKEIFLNRDG
+963 DPTTGKEIFLNRDG
-977 TVTNKWD
+977 TVTDKWD

-1029 LVDRVENANIEY
+1029 LVDRVENAKIAQ
-1041 GNVDLRILTD
+1041 GNVDLRVLTD

-1061 FKDIKDA
+1061 FKNIKDA

-1079 QDNSFL
+1079 QNNSFL

-1090 TLTYDFS
+1090 TLTYDFN

>member
-1 MRKKYQQFHSATLKA
+1 MRKKYQQFHSATMKA
-16 FKIAFMMLFLLT
+16 FKIAFVMLFLLS
-28 NCAVIMAQ
+28 NCAIVMAQ
-36 SPNKKISI
+36 SPNKKISV
-44 TCNNEPLASA
+44 TCKDEPLASA

-77 VTVSAKQRE
+77 VTVSAKGQE
-86 VSYVLKTMLDRLP
+86 VSHVLKTMFDKLP
-99 FNYKFNGKYINVTK
+99 FNYKFNGKYINVSKKEK
-113 RAKRILSLSDGAD
+113 RSLSLSDGAEK
-126 RGDHTVRGVVLDE
+126 GDHIVRGVVFDV

-144 PGVLVT
+144 PGVLIT
-150 VVDKH
+150 VVGKH
-155 NGTTTNVEGVFK
+155 RGTTTNVEGVFGL
-167 IDLKDAKAVLEFSF
+167 DLQASKALVEFSF
-181 IGMKKKRVNVSATQN
+181 IGMKKKRVTLTSQSA
-196 GYIKVTLEE
+196 YVKVTLED
-205 ESQHLGET
+205 ESHELGET
-213 VVTGYRNVNKN
+213 VITGYRNVNKN

-259 LDNAQFGSDP
+259 MDNTQFGSDP

-392 ERRAGLFDKG
+392 ERRAGLYDP
-402 GSGSSNITSEADGVN
+402 NIGNYFNESEAVN
-417 AYNTKLALIKRGI
+417 AYNKKLALIKRGI
-430 DTDWLSIP
+430 DTDWLSLP
-438 LRNGFDQ
+438 LRNGLDQ

-472 MKDSGRDR
+472 MKGSGRDR
-480 YSVGISLDYRLKNFQ
+480 YGVGISLDYRLKKFQ

-508 ESPYGSFGDYTG
+508 ESPYGSFGDYTS
-520 LMPYDTPYEKGELTQ
+520 LMPYDTPYENGVLTQ
-535 KLYYS
+535 TLRYS
-540 RNSGNRPVNNP
+540 SGSGGRTINNP
-551 LYEATLGNY
+551 LYEATLSNY

-581 WMAKGQFSVTKKYSR
+581 WMAKGQFSITKKYSR
-596 SERFVDPLSS
+596 SERFIDPLST
-606 KTSVDS
+606 KTSVSS
-612 DNASTMKDKLGD
+612 DNASANKDKKGD
-624 LYTTSGNN
+624 LYMTSGND
-632 LTLAGN
+632 LSLSGN

-654 SAGWEVNTSN
+654 SAGWEISTST
-664 YDNTSA
+664 YDNVSS

-681 SINYAN
+681 SLNYAN

-748 IHNYNFLKGNQY
+748 IHNYDFLKGNKY
-760 VNKLKLRGSYGRT
+760 INKLKLRGSYGRT

-781 AAQTVYDPLFDEWY
+781 AAQTVYEPLFDEWY

-827 FKERLTLEFDYY
+827 FNERLTIDFDYY

-845 LVNDVSLSNTS
+845 LVNDVTISTTS
-856 GFSTYKNNMGEV
+856 GFSTYKNNMGEI
-868 ENKGIELT
+868 ENKGLEMT
-876 ARYDAIK
+876 ARYDVFK
-883 NKSWLVAFWGN
+883 NKNWLVALWGN

-905 SDSQRAYNKR
+905 SDSQRAYNQR

-920 KKEQLNQESI
+920 KSETGAALRDSKY
-930 GSSLSDANYS
+930 A

-963 DPSTGKEIFLNRDG
+963 DPTTGKELYQNRDG
-977 TVTNKWD
+977 SVTDKWN

-1000 AFGVNIS
+1000 AFGVNLN

-1029 LVDRVENANIEY
+1029 LVDRVENANIEF
-1041 GNVDLRILTD
+1041 GNVDLRVLTD

-1061 FKDIKDA
+1061 FKNIQDA
-1068 SLTTLPTSRFV
+1068 SMTTLPTSRFV
-1079 QDNSFL
+1079 QNNSFL

>member
-1 MRKKYQQFHSATLKA
+1 MRKKYQQFHSATMKA
-16 FKIAFMMLFLLT
+16 FKIAFVMLFLLS
-28 NCAVIMAQ
+28 NCAIVMAQ
-36 SPNKKISI
+36 SPNKKISV
-44 TCNNEPLASA
+44 TCKNEPLASA

-77 VTVSAKQRE
+77 VTISAKGQE
-86 VSYVLKTMLDRLP
+86 VSHVLKTIFDKLP
-99 FNYKFNGKYINVTK
+99 FDYKFKGKYINVSK
-113 RAKRILSLSDGAD
+113 RERRILNISDGPEK
-126 RGDHTVRGVVLDE
+126 GDHIVRGVVFDV

-144 PGVLVT
+144 PGVLIT
-150 VVDKH
+150 VVGKH
-155 NGTTTNVEGVFK
+155 RGTTTNVEGVFGL
-167 IDLKDAKAVLEFSF
+167 DLQASKALVEFSF
-181 IGMKKKRVNVSATQN
+181 IGMKKKRVTLTSQSA
-196 GYIKVTLEE
+196 YVKVTLED
-205 ESQHLGET
+205 ESHELGET
-213 VVTGYRNVNKN
+213 VITGYRNVNKN

-259 LDNAQFGSDP
+259 MDNTQFGSDP
-269 NAMPEMT
+269 NATPEMM
-276 IRGQSGVGNRALDT
+276 IRGQSGVGNRTLDT
-290 DQLSKSNLKNNPNL
+290 DKLSKSNLKNNPNL

-392 ERRAGLFDKG
+392 ERRAGLFEKG
-402 GSGSSNITSEADGVN
+402 YPGINSESAGVN
-417 AYNTKLALIKRGI
+417 AYNQKLALIKRGI

-472 MKDSGRDR
+472 MKGSGRDR
-480 YSVGISLDYRLKNFQ
+480 YAVGISLDYRLKKIQ
-495 VKNTTTFNHTKSK
+495 VKNTTTFNHMKSK
-508 ESPYGSFGDYTG
+508 ESPYGSFSDYTC
-520 LMPYDTPYEKGELTQ
+520 LMPYDTPYEDGVLTQ
-535 KLYYS
+535 KLNYS
-540 RNSGNRPVNNP
+540 VSNNNRTLNNP
-551 LYEATLGNY
+551 LYESTLGNY
-560 NWNSYDEFINN
+560 NTTSYDEYVNN

-581 WMAKGQFSVTKKYSR
+581 WMAKGQFSVSKRYNR
-596 SERFVDPLSS
+596 SEKFVDPLSS
-606 KTSVDS
+606 STSAIS
-612 DNASTMKDKLGD
+612 ESASSQKDKLGD

-632 LTLAGN
+632 LNLTGN

-654 SAGWEVNTSN
+654 SAGWEVNTST
-664 YDNTSA
+664 YDNVSA

-681 SINYAN
+681 SLNYAN

-693 TKTEGTSRMVS
+693 TKSEGTSRMVS

-748 IHNYNFLKGNQY
+748 IHNYDFLKGNKY
-760 VNKLKLRGSYGRT
+760 INKLKLRGSYGRT

-781 AAQTVYDPLFDEWY
+781 AAQTVYEPLFDEWY
-795 ATGYGAVLKAL
+795 ATGYGAVLMAL

-827 FKERLTLEFDYY
+827 FNERLTLDFDYY
-839 YEKTID
+839 YEKTFD

-868 ENKGIELT
+868 ENKGFELT

-883 NKSWLVAFWGN
+883 NKNWLVAFWGN

-905 SDSQRAYNKR
+905 SDSQRAYNQR
-915 VADFY
+915 VAEFY
-920 KKEQLNQESI
+920 KKEQINQEDI
-930 GSSLSDANYS
+930 GSSLTDANYS

-963 DPSTGKEIFLNRDG
+963 DPTTGKEIFLNRDG
-977 TVTNKWD
+977 TVTDKWD

-1007 YKQWSLFA
+1007 YRQWSLFA

-1029 LVDRVENANIEY
+1029 LVDRVENAKIAQ
-1041 GNVDLRILTD
+1041 GNVDLRVLTD

-1061 FKDIKDA
+1061 FKNIKDA

-1090 TLTYDFS
+1090 TLTYDFN

>member
-1 MRKKYQQFHSATLKA
+1 MRKKYQQFHSATMKA
-16 FKIAFMMLFLLT
+16 FKIAFVMLFLLS
-28 NCAVIMAQ
+28 NCAIVMAQ
-36 SPNKKISI
+36 SPNKKISV
-44 TCNNEPLASA
+44 TCKNEPLASV

-77 VTVSAKQRE
+77 VTISAKGRE
-86 VSYVLKTMLDRLP
+86 VSHVLKTIFDKLP
-99 FNYKFNGKYINVTK
+99 FDYKFKGKYINVSK
-113 RAKRILSLSDGAD
+113 RERRILNISDGPEK
-126 RGDHTVRGVVLDE
+126 GDHIVRGVVFDV

-144 PGVLVT
+144 PGVLIT
-150 VVDKH
+150 VVGKH
-155 NGTTTNVEGVFK
+155 RGTTTNVEGVFGL
-167 IDLKDAKAVLEFSF
+167 DLQASKALVEFSF
-181 IGMKKKRVNVSATQN
+181 IGMKKKRVTLTSQSA
-196 GYIKVTLEE
+196 YVKVTLED
-205 ESQHLGET
+205 ESHELGET
-213 VVTGYRNVNKN
+213 VITGYRNVNKN

-259 LDNAQFGSDP
+259 MDNTQFGSDP

-392 ERRAGLFDKG
+392 ERRAGLYDP
-402 GSGSSNITSEADGVN
+402 NIGNYFNESEAVN
-417 AYNTKLALIKRGI
+417 AYNKKLALIKRGI
-430 DTDWLSIP
+430 DTDWLSLP
-438 LRNGFDQ
+438 LRNGLDQ

-472 MKDSGRDR
+472 MKGSGRDR
-480 YSVGISLDYRLKNFQ
+480 YGVGISLDYRLKKFQ

-508 ESPYGSFGDYTG
+508 ESPYGSFGDYTS
-520 LMPYDTPYEKGELTQ
+520 LMPYDTPYENGVLTQ
-535 KLYYS
+535 TLRYS
-540 RNSGNRPVNNP
+540 SGSGGRTINNP
-551 LYEATLGNY
+551 LYEATLSNY

-581 WMAKGQFSVTKKYSR
+581 WMAKGQFSITKKYSR
-596 SERFVDPLSS
+596 SERFIDPLST
-606 KTSVDS
+606 KTSVSS
-612 DNASTMKDKLGD
+612 DNASANKDKKGD
-624 LYTTSGNN
+624 LYMTSGND
-632 LTLAGN
+632 LSLSGN

-654 SAGWEVNTSN
+654 SAGWEISTST
-664 YDNTSA
+664 YDNVSS

-681 SINYAN
+681 SLNYAN

-742 TGAGIN
+742 TGAGVN
-748 IHNYNFLKGNQY
+748 IHNYDFLKGNKY
-760 VNKLKLRGSYGRT
+760 INKLKIRGSYGRT

-781 AAQTVYDPLFDEWY
+781 AAQTVYEPLFDEWY

-827 FKERLTLEFDYY
+827 FNERLTIDFDYY

-845 LVNDVSLSNTS
+845 LVNDVTISTTS
-856 GFSTYKNNMGEV
+856 GFSTYKNNMGEI
-868 ENKGIELT
+868 ENKGLEMT
-876 ARYDAIK
+876 ARYDVFK
-883 NKSWLVAFWGN
+883 NKNWLVALWGN

-905 SDSQRAYNKR
+905 SDSQRAYNQR

-920 KKEQLNQESI
+920 KSETGAALRDSKY
-930 GSSLSDANYS
+930 A

-963 DPSTGKEIFLNRDG
+963 DPTTGKELYQNRDG
-977 TVTNKWD
+977 SVTDKWD

-1000 AFGVNIS
+1000 AFGVNLN

-1041 GNVDLRILTD
+1041 GNVDLRVLTD

-1061 FKDIKDA
+1061 FKNIQDA
-1068 SLTTLPTSRFV
+1068 SMTTLPTSRFV

-1090 TLTYDFS
+1090 TLTYDFN

>member
-1 MRKKYQQFHSATLKA
+1 MRKKYQQFHSATMKA
-16 FKIAFMMLFLLT
+16 FKIAFVMLFLLS
-28 NCAVIMAQ
+28 NCAIVMAQ
-36 SPNKKISI
+36 SPNKKISV
-44 TCNNEPLASA
+44 TCKNEPLASV

-77 VTVSAKQRE
+77 VTISAKAQE
-86 VSYVLKTMLDRLP
+86 VSHVLKTIFDKLP
-99 FNYKFNGKYINVTK
+99 FDYKFKGKYINVSK
-113 RAKRILSLSDGAD
+113 RERRILNISDGPEK
-126 RGDHTVRGVVLDE
+126 GDHIVRGVVFDV

-144 PGVLVT
+144 PGVLIT
-150 VVDKH
+150 VVGKH
-155 NGTTTNVEGVFK
+155 RGTTTNVEGVFGL
-167 IDLKDAKAVLEFSF
+167 DLQASKALVEFSF
-181 IGMKKKRVNVSATQN
+181 IGMKKKRVTLTSQSA
-196 GYIKVTLEE
+196 YVKVTLED
-205 ESQHLGET
+205 ESHELGET
-213 VVTGYRNVNKN
+213 VITGYRNVNKN

-259 LDNAQFGSDP
+259 MDNTQFGSDP
-269 NAMPEMT
+269 NATPEMM
-276 IRGQSGVGNRALDT
+276 IRGQSGVGNRTLDT
-290 DQLSKSNLKNNPNL
+290 DKLSKSNLKNNPNL

-392 ERRAGLFDKG
+392 ERRAGLFEKG
-402 GSGSSNITSEADGVN
+402 YPGINSESAGVN
-417 AYNTKLALIKRGI
+417 AYNQKLALIKRGI

-472 MKDSGRDR
+472 MKGSGRDR
-480 YSVGISLDYRLKNFQ
+480 YAVGISLDYRLKKFQ
-495 VKNTTTFNHTKSK
+495 VKNTTTFNHMKSK
-508 ESPYGSFGDYTG
+508 ESPYGSFSDYTC
-520 LMPYDTPYEKGELTQ
+520 LMPYDTPYEDGVLTQ
-535 KLYYS
+535 KLNYS
-540 RNSGNRPVNNP
+540 VSNNNRTLNNP

-560 NWNSYDEFINN
+560 NTTSYDEYVNN

-581 WMAKGQFSVTKKYSR
+581 WMAKGQFSVSKRYNR
-596 SERFVDPLSS
+596 SEKFVDPLSS
-606 KTSVDS
+606 STSAIS
-612 DNASTMKDKLGD
+612 ESASSQKDKLGD

-632 LTLAGN
+632 LNLTGN

-654 SAGWEVNTSN
+654 SAGWEVNTST
-664 YDNTSA
+664 YDNISA

-681 SINYAN
+681 SLNYAN

-693 TKTEGTSRMVS
+693 TKSEGTSRMVS

-748 IHNYNFLKGNQY
+748 IHNYDFLKGNKY
-760 VNKLKLRGSYGRT
+760 INKLKLRGSYGRT

-781 AAQTVYDPLFDEWY
+781 AAQTVYEPLFDEWY
-795 ATGYGAVLKAL
+795 ATGYGAVLMAL
-806 GNKDLTWEK
+806 GNKNLTWEK

-827 FKERLTLEFDYY
+827 FNERLTLDFDYY

-868 ENKGIELT
+868 ENKGFELT

-883 NKSWLVAFWGN
+883 NKNWLVAFWGN

-905 SDSQRAYNKR
+905 SDSQRAYNQR
-915 VADFY
+915 VAEFY
-920 KKEQLNQESI
+920 KKEQINQEDI
-930 GSSLSDANYS
+930 GSSLTDANYS

-963 DPSTGKEIFLNRDG
+963 DPTTGKEIFLNRDG
-977 TVTNKWD
+977 TVTDKWD

-1029 LVDRVENANIEY
+1029 LVDRVENAKIAQ
-1041 GNVDLRILTD
+1041 GNVDLRVLTD

-1061 FKDIKDA
+1061 FKNIKDA

-1079 QDNSFL
+1079 QNNSFL

-1090 TLTYDFS
+1090 TLTYDFN

>member
-1 MRKKYQQFHSATLKA
+1 MRKKYQQFHSAMMKA
-16 FKIAFMMLFLLT
+16 FKIAFVMLFLLS
-28 NCAVIMAQ
+28 NCAIVMAQ
-36 SPNKKISI
+36 SPNKKISV
-44 TCNNEPLASA
+44 TCKNEPLASA

-77 VTVSAKQRE
+77 VTFSAKGQE
-86 VSYVLKTMLDRLP
+86 VSHVLKTMFEKLP
-99 FNYKFNGKYINVTK
+99 FNYKFNGKYINVSK
-113 RAKRILSLSDGAD
+113 RERRILNISDGPEK
-126 RGDHTVRGVVLDE
+126 GDHIVRGVVFDV

-144 PGVLVT
+144 PGVLIT
-150 VVDKH
+150 VVGKH
-155 NGTTTNVEGVFK
+155 RGTTTNVEGVFGL
-167 IDLKDAKAVLEFSF
+167 DLQASKALVEFSF
-181 IGMKKKRVNVSATQN
+181 IGMKKKRVTLTSQSA
-196 GYIKVTLEE
+196 YVKVTLED
-205 ESQHLGET
+205 ESHELGET
-213 VVTGYRNVNKN
+213 VITGYRNVNKN

-259 LDNAQFGSDP
+259 MDNTQFGSDP

-392 ERRAGLFDKG
+392 ERRAGLFEKG
-402 GSGSSNITSEADGVN
+402 YPGINSESAGVN
-417 AYNTKLALIKRGI
+417 AYNQKLALIKRGI

-472 MKDSGRDR
+472 MKGSGRDR
-480 YSVGISLDYRLKNFQ
+480 YAVGIALDYRLKKFQ
-495 VKNTTTFNHTKSK
+495 VKNTTTFNHMKSK
-508 ESPYGSFGDYTG
+508 ESPYGSFSDYTC
-520 LMPYDTPYEKGELTQ
+520 LMPYDTPYEDGVLTQ
-535 KLYYS
+535 KLNYS
-540 RNSGNRPVNNP
+540 VSNNNRTLNNP

-560 NWNSYDEFINN
+560 NTTSYDEYVNN

-581 WMAKGQFSVTKKYSR
+581 WMAKGQFSVSKRYNR
-596 SERFVDPLSS
+596 SEKFVDPLSS
-606 KTSVDS
+606 STSAIS
-612 DNASTMKDKLGD
+612 ESASSQKDKLGD

-632 LTLAGN
+632 LNLTGN

-654 SAGWEVNTSN
+654 SAGWEVNTST
-664 YDNTSA
+664 YDNVSA

-681 SINYAN
+681 SLNYAN

-693 TKTEGTSRMVS
+693 TKSEGTSRMVS

-731 GSNQRWAPFFS
+731 GANQRWAPFFS
-742 TGAGIN
+742 TGAGVN
-748 IHNYNFLKGNQY
+748 IHNYDFLKGNKY
-760 VNKLKLRGSYGRT
+760 INKLKLRGSYGRT

-781 AAQTVYDPLFDEWY
+781 AAQTVYEPLFDEWY
-795 ATGYGAVLKAL
+795 ATGYGAVLMAL

-827 FKERLTLEFDYY
+827 FNERLTIDFDYY

-856 GFSTYKNNMGEV
+856 GFSTYTPV
-868 ENKGIELT
+868 
-876 ARYDAIK
+876 RD
-883 NKSWLVAFWGN
+883 
-894 IAHNTNKILKI
+894 
-905 SDSQRAYNKR
+905 
-915 VADFY
+915 
-920 KKEQLNQESI
+920 KK
-930 GSSLSDANYS
+930 
-940 VPIAQYEE
+940 
-948 GQSLTSI
+948 
-955 WAVKSLGI
+955 
-963 DPSTGKEIFLNRDG
+963 
-977 TVTNKWD
+977 
-984 ATQEVV
+984 
-990 CGNTQPDFNG
+990 
-1000 AFGVNIS
+1000 
-1007 YKQWSLFA
+1007 
-1015 SFLYEWGGQQYNQT
+1015 
-1029 LVDRVENANIEY
+1029 
-1041 GNVDLRILTD
+1041 
-1051 RWQKPGDVAQ
+1051 
-1061 FKDIKDA
+1061 
-1068 SLTTLPTSRFV
+1068 
-1079 QDNSFL
+1079 
-1085 RLNAL
+1085 
-1090 TLTYDFS
+1090 
-1097 REWLKR
+1097 
-1103 NLGLRMLRLEA
+1103 
-1114 STSDLINWNSV
+1114 
-1125 RQERG
+1125 
-1130 LSYPKSYKFNFSVK
+1130 
-1144 AQF
+1144 

>member
-1 MRKKYQQFHSATLKA
+1 MREKYQIYQRTTK
-16 FKIAFMMLFLLT
+16 KGIKVGIMMLFLFG
-28 NCAVIMAQ
+28 NSAIIVAQ
-36 SPNKKISI
+36 SSSKKISI
-44 TCNNEPLASA
+44 SCKNEPLANV

-59 KASGYKV
+59 KASGCKV
-66 LFTYDEVQNYK
+66 LFTYDEVQDYK
-77 VTVSAKQRE
+77 VTISAKQQQ
-86 VSYVLKTMLDRLP
+86 VGSILKSIFDKLP
-99 FNYKFNGKYINVTK
+99 FNYKFKGNFINVSK
-113 RAKRILSLSDGAD
+113 KEKRIFSLSDGEEK
-126 RGDHTVRGVVLDE
+126 GTHTVRGVVIDE
-139 HGSPI
+139 YGNAI
-144 PGVLVT
+144 PGVNI
-150 VVDKH
+150 VVV
-155 NGTTTNVEGVFK
+155 NGRYGTTTNVEGNFK
-167 IDLKDAKAVLEFSF
+167 LDLKSEKETVEFSF
-181 IGMKKKRVNVSATQN
+181 IGMKKKRMVLNAQN
-196 GYIKVTLEE
+196 GYVKVTLSEDA
-205 ESQHLGET
+205 QHLEDM
-213 VVTGYRNVNKN
+213 VVTGYRSVSKN
-224 SYTGSSTQILG
+224 SYTGSSTQITG

-250 QSFDPSFRI
+250 QSYDPSFRL
-259 LDNAQFGSDP
+259 LDNTQFGSDP
-269 NAMPEMT
+269 NSMPEMV
-276 IRGQSGVGNRALDT
+276 IRGQSGVGVRQLDT
-290 DQLSKSNLKNNPNL
+290 DRLSKSNLQNNPNL
-304 PTFIMDGFEVSIE
+304 PTFIMDGFEVSLE

-338 TAIYGSRAANGVV
+338 TAIYGSRAANGVI

-364 VSYGFTGT
+364 VSYGFTGS

-384 NASEKLEI
+384 NASQKLEI
-392 ERRAGLFDKG
+392 ERRAGLFEVG
-402 GSGSSNITSEADGVN
+402 NTNINSESDGVN
-417 AYNTKLALIKRGI
+417 AYNRKLALILRGI
-430 DTDWLSIP
+430 DTDWLSLP

-462 DGSFNKVQGV
+462 DGSFNKVEGV
-472 MKDSGRDR
+472 MKGSGRDR
-480 YSVGISLDYRLKNFQ
+480 YSLGISLDYRLKNFQ

-508 ESPYGSFGDYTG
+508 ESPYGSFSDYTS
-520 LMPYDTPYEKGELTQ
+520 LMPYDTPYEKGVLTQ
-535 KLYYS
+535 KLNYS
-540 RNSGNRPVNNP
+540 ISSNNRVRNNP
-551 LYEATLGNY
+551 LYEATLCNY
-560 NWNSYDEFINN
+560 NWNSYDEFVNN

-581 WMAKGQFSVTKKYSR
+581 WMAKGQFSVSKKYSR
-596 SERFVDPLSS
+596 SEKFIDPLSS
-606 KTSVDS
+606 NTSVDS
-612 DNASTMKDKLGD
+612 NSSISQKDKLGD

-632 LTLAGN
+632 LNLTGN

-645 SFGKHNLNG
+645 SFNKHNLNA
-654 SAGWEVNTSN
+654 SAGWEINTST
-664 YDNTSA
+664 YDNLSA

-681 SINYAN
+681 SLNYAN

-714 NIYLLDLSV
+714 NIYLVDASV

-731 GSNQRWAPFFS
+731 GANQRWAPFFS
-742 TGAGIN
+742 TGLGVN
-748 IHNYNFLKGNQY
+748 IHNYEFLKGNKY
-760 VNKLKLRGSYGRT
+760 LNKLKVRGSYGRT

-806 GNKDLTWEK
+806 GNKNLTWEK

-827 FKERLTLEFDYY
+827 FKERLTLDFDYY

-845 LVNDVSLSNTS
+845 LVNDVTLSSTS

-868 ENKGIELT
+868 ENKGFEMT
-876 ARYDAIK
+876 ARYDVIR
-883 NKSWLVAFWGN
+883 NKTWLVALWGN

-905 SDSQRAYNKR
+905 SDSQRAYNQR
-915 VADFY
+915 VAEFY
-920 KKEQLNQESI
+920 KKEQLNQQNI
-930 GSSLSDANYS
+930 GVSLNDANYS

-963 DPSTGKEIFLNRDG
+963 DPTTGKEIFQNRDG
-977 TVTNKWD
+977 SVTDKWD

-1000 AFGVNIS
+1000 AFGFNVS

-1029 LVDRVENANIEY
+1029 LVDRVENATISQS
-1041 GNVDLRILTD
+1041 NVDLRVLTD
-1051 RWQKPGDVAQ
+1051 RWQKPGDIAQ

-1079 QDNSFL
+1079 QDNAFL

-1090 TLTYDFS
+1090 TLTYDFD
-1097 REWLKR
+1097 RAWLKR
-1103 NLGLRMLRLEA
+1103 KLGLRMLRLET

>member
-1 MRKKYQQFHSATLKA
+1 MRKKYQQFHSATMKA
-16 FKIAFMMLFLLT
+16 FKIAFVMLFLLS
-28 NCAVIMAQ
+28 NCAIVMAQ
-36 SPNKKISI
+36 SPNKKISV
-44 TCNNEPLASA
+44 TCKNEPLASA

-77 VTVSAKQRE
+77 VTVSAKGQE
-86 VSYVLKTMLDRLP
+86 VSHVLKTIFDKLP
-99 FNYKFNGKYINVTK
+99 FDYKFKGKYINVSK
-113 RAKRILSLSDGAD
+113 RERRILNISDGPEK
-126 RGDHTVRGVVLDE
+126 GDHIVRGVVFDV

-144 PGVLVT
+144 PGVLIT
-150 VVDKH
+150 VVGKH
-155 NGTTTNVEGVFK
+155 RGTTTNVEGVFGL
-167 IDLKDAKAVLEFSF
+167 DLQASKALVEFSF
-181 IGMKKKRVNVSATQN
+181 IGMKKKRVTLTSQSA
-196 GYIKVTLEE
+196 YVKVTLED
-205 ESQHLGET
+205 ESHELGET
-213 VVTGYRNVNKN
+213 VITGYRNVNKN

-259 LDNAQFGSDP
+259 MDNTQFGSDP
-269 NAMPEMT
+269 NATPEIM
-276 IRGQSGVGNRALDT
+276 IRGQSGVGNRTLDT
-290 DQLSKSNLKNNPNL
+290 DKLSKSNLKNNPNL

-392 ERRAGLFDKG
+392 ERRAGLFEKG
-402 GSGSSNITSEADGVN
+402 YPGINSESAGVN
-417 AYNTKLALIKRGI
+417 AYNQKLALIKRGI

-472 MKDSGRDR
+472 MKGSGRDR
-480 YSVGISLDYRLKNFQ
+480 YAVGISLDYRLKKFQ
-495 VKNTTTFNHTKSK
+495 VKNTTTFNHMKSK
-508 ESPYGSFGDYTG
+508 ESPYGSFSDYTC
-520 LMPYDTPYEKGELTQ
+520 LMPYDTPYEDGVLTQ
-535 KLYYS
+535 KLNYS
-540 RNSGNRPVNNP
+540 VSNNNRTLNNP

-560 NWNSYDEFINN
+560 NTTSYDEYVNN

-581 WMAKGQFSVTKKYSR
+581 WMAKGQFSVSKRYNR
-596 SERFVDPLSS
+596 SEKFVDPLSS
-606 KTSVDS
+606 STSAIS
-612 DNASTMKDKLGD
+612 ESASSQKDKLGD

-632 LTLAGN
+632 LNLTGN

-654 SAGWEVNTSN
+654 SAGWEVNTST
-664 YDNTSA
+664 YDNISA

-681 SINYAN
+681 SLNYAN

-693 TKTEGTSRMVS
+693 TKSEGTSRMVS

-748 IHNYNFLKGNQY
+748 IHNYDFLKGNKY
-760 VNKLKLRGSYGRT
+760 INKLKLRGSYGRT

-781 AAQTVYDPLFDEWY
+781 AAQTVYEPLFDEWY
-795 ATGYGAVLKAL
+795 ATGYGAVLMAL

-827 FKERLTLEFDYY
+827 FNERLTLDFDYY

-868 ENKGIELT
+868 ENKGFELT

-883 NKSWLVAFWGN
+883 NKNWLVAFWGN

-905 SDSQRAYNKR
+905 SDSQRAYNQR
-915 VADFY
+915 VAEFY
-920 KKEQLNQESI
+920 KKEQINQEDI
-930 GSSLSDANYS
+930 GSSLTDANYS

-963 DPSTGKEIFLNRDG
+963 DPTTGKEIFLNRDG
-977 TVTNKWD
+977 TVTDKWD

-1029 LVDRVENANIEY
+1029 LVDRVENAKIAQ
-1041 GNVDLRILTD
+1041 GNVDLRVLTD

-1061 FKDIKDA
+1061 FKNIKDA

-1090 TLTYDFS
+1090 TLTYDFN

>member
-1 MRKKYQQFHSATLKA
+1 MRKKYQQFHSATMKA
-16 FKIAFMMLFLLT
+16 FKIAFVMLFLLS
-28 NCAVIMAQ
+28 NCAIVMAQ
-36 SPNKKISI
+36 SPNKKISV
-44 TCNNEPLASA
+44 TCKNEPLASA

-77 VTVSAKQRE
+77 VTISAKGQE
-86 VSYVLKTMLDRLP
+86 VSHVLKTIFDKLP
-99 FNYKFNGKYINVTK
+99 FDYKFKGKYINVSK
-113 RAKRILSLSDGAD
+113 RERRILNISDGAD
-126 RGDHTVRGVVLDE
+126 KGNHIVRGVVFDV

-144 PGVLVT
+144 PGVLIT
-150 VVDKH
+150 VVGKH
-155 NGTTTNVEGVFK
+155 RGTTTNVEGVFGL
-167 IDLKDAKAVLEFSF
+167 DLQAPKALVEFSF
-181 IGMKKKRVNVSATQN
+181 IGMKKKRVTLTSQSA
-196 GYIKVTLEE
+196 YIKVTLED
-205 ESQHLGET
+205 ESHELGET
-213 VVTGYRNVNKN
+213 VITGYRNVNKN

-259 LDNAQFGSDP
+259 MDNTQFGSDP
-269 NAMPEMT
+269 NATPEMM
-276 IRGQSGVGNRALDT
+276 IRGQSGVGNRTLDT
-290 DQLSKSNLKNNPNL
+290 DKLSKSNLKNNPNL

-351 VVTTV
+351 VVTTI

-392 ERRAGLFDKG
+392 ERRAGLFEKG
-402 GSGSSNITSEADGVN
+402 YPGINSESAGVN
-417 AYNTKLALIKRGI
+417 AYNQKLALIKRGI

-472 MKDSGRDR
+472 MKGSGRDR
-480 YSVGISLDYRLKNFQ
+480 YAVGIALDYRLKKFQ
-495 VKNTTTFNHTKSK
+495 VKNTTTFNHMKSK
-508 ESPYGSFGDYTG
+508 ESPYGSFSDYTC
-520 LMPYDTPYEKGELTQ
+520 LMPYDTPYEDGVLTQ
-535 KLYYS
+535 KLNYS
-540 RNSGNRPVNNP
+540 VSNNNRTLNNP

-560 NWNSYDEFINN
+560 NTTSYDEYVNN

-581 WMAKGQFSVTKKYSR
+581 WMAKGQFSVSKRYNR
-596 SERFVDPLSS
+596 SEKFVDPLSS
-606 KTSVDS
+606 STSAIS
-612 DNASTMKDKLGD
+612 ESASSQKDKLGD

-632 LTLAGN
+632 LNLTGN

-654 SAGWEVNTSN
+654 SAGWEVNTST
-664 YDNTSA
+664 YDNVSA

-681 SINYAN
+681 SLNYAN

-693 TKTEGTSRMVS
+693 TKSEGTSRMVS

-731 GSNQRWAPFFS
+731 GANQRWAPFFS
-742 TGAGIN
+742 TGAGVN
-748 IHNYNFLKGNQY
+748 IHNYDFLKGNKY
-760 VNKLKLRGSYGRT
+760 INKLKLRGSYGRT

-781 AAQTVYDPLFDEWY
+781 AAQTVYEPLFDEWY
-795 ATGYGAVLKAL
+795 ATGYGAVLMAL

-827 FKERLTLEFDYY
+827 FNERLTIDFDYY

-868 ENKGIELT
+868 ENKGFELT

-883 NKSWLVAFWGN
+883 NKNWLVALWGN

-905 SDSQRAYNKR
+905 SDSQRAYNQR
-915 VADFY
+915 VAEFY
-920 KKEQLNQESI
+920 KKEQINQEDI
-930 GSSLSDANYS
+930 GSSLTDANYS

-963 DPSTGKEIFLNRDG
+963 DPTTGKEIYLNRDG
-977 TVTNKWD
+977 SVTDKWD

-1029 LVDRVENANIEY
+1029 LVDRVENAKIAQ
-1041 GNVDLRILTD
+1041 GNVDLRVLTD
-1051 RWQKPGDVAQ
+1051 RWQQPGDVAQ
-1061 FKDIKDA
+1061 FKNIKDA

-1090 TLTYDFS
+1090 TLTYDFN

>member
-1 MRKKYQQFHSATLKA
+1 MREKYQIYQRTTK
-16 FKIAFMMLFLLT
+16 KGIKVGIMMLFLFG
-28 NCAVIMAQ
+28 NSAIIVAQ
-36 SPNKKISI
+36 SSSKKISI
-44 TCNNEPLASA
+44 SCKNEPLANV

-59 KASGYKV
+59 KASGCKV
-66 LFTYDEVQNYK
+66 LFTYDEVQDYK
-77 VTVSAKQRE
+77 VTISAKQQQ
-86 VSYVLKTMLDRLP
+86 VGSILKSIFDKLP
-99 FNYKFNGKYINVTK
+99 FNYKFKGNFINVSK
-113 RAKRILSLSDGAD
+113 KKKRIFSLSDGEEK
-126 RGDHTVRGVVLDE
+126 GTHTVRGIVIDE
-139 HGSPI
+139 YGNAI
-144 PGVLVT
+144 PGVNI
-150 VVDKH
+150 VVV
-155 NGTTTNVEGVFK
+155 NGRYGTTTNVEGNFK
-167 IDLKDAKAVLEFSF
+167 LDLKSEKETVEFSF
-181 IGMKKKRVNVSATQN
+181 IGMKKKRMVLNAQN
-196 GYIKVTLEE
+196 GYVKVTLSEDA
-205 ESQHLGET
+205 QHLEDM
-213 VVTGYRNVNKN
+213 VVTGYRSVSKN
-224 SYTGSSTQILG
+224 SYTGSSTQITG

-250 QSFDPSFRI
+250 QSYDPSFRL
-259 LDNAQFGSDP
+259 LDNTQFGSDP
-269 NAMPEMT
+269 NSMPEMV
-276 IRGQSGVGNRALDT
+276 IRGQSGVGVRQLDT
-290 DQLSKSNLKNNPNL
+290 DRLSKSNLQNNPNL
-304 PTFIMDGFEVSIE
+304 PTFIMDGFEVSLE

-338 TAIYGSRAANGVV
+338 TAIYGSRAANGVI

-364 VSYGFTGT
+364 VSYGFTGS

-384 NASEKLEI
+384 NASQKLEI
-392 ERRAGLFDKG
+392 ERRAGLFEVG
-402 GSGSSNITSEADGVN
+402 NININSESDGVN
-417 AYNTKLALIKRGI
+417 AYNRKLALILRGI
-430 DTDWLSIP
+430 DTDWLSLP

-462 DGSFNKVQGV
+462 DGSFNKVEGV
-472 MKDSGRDR
+472 MKGSGRDR
-480 YSVGISLDYRLKNFQ
+480 YSLGISLDYRLKNFQ

-508 ESPYGSFGDYTG
+508 ESPYGSFSDYTS
-520 LMPYDTPYEKGELTQ
+520 LMPYDTPYEKGVLTQ
-535 KLYYS
+535 KLNYS
-540 RNSGNRPVNNP
+540 ISSNNRVRNNP
-551 LYEATLGNY
+551 LYEATLCNY
-560 NWNSYDEFINN
+560 NWNSYDEFVNN

-581 WMAKGQFSVTKKYSR
+581 WMAKGQFSVSKKYSR
-596 SERFVDPLSS
+596 SEKFIDPLSS
-606 KTSVDS
+606 NTSVDS
-612 DNASTMKDKLGD
+612 NSSISQKDKLGD

-632 LTLAGN
+632 LNLTGN

-645 SFGKHNLNG
+645 SFNKHNLNA
-654 SAGWEVNTSN
+654 SAGWEINTST
-664 YDNTSA
+664 YDNLSA

-681 SINYAN
+681 SLNYAN

-714 NIYLLDLSV
+714 NIYLVDASV

-731 GSNQRWAPFFS
+731 GANQRWAPFFS
-742 TGAGIN
+742 TGLGVN
-748 IHNYNFLKGNQY
+748 IHNYEFLKGNKY
-760 VNKLKLRGSYGRT
+760 LNKLKVRGSYGRT

-827 FKERLTLEFDYY
+827 FKERLTLDFDYY

-845 LVNDVSLSNTS
+845 LVNDVTLSSTS

-868 ENKGIELT
+868 ENKGFELT
-876 ARYDAIK
+876 ARYDVIR
-883 NKSWLVAFWGN
+883 NKTWLVALWGN

-905 SDSQRAYNKR
+905 SDSQRAYNLR
-915 VADFY
+915 VAEFY
-920 KKEQLNQESI
+920 KKEQLNQQNI
-930 GSSLSDANYS
+930 GYSLNDANYS

-963 DPSTGKEIFLNRDG
+963 DPTTGKEIFLNRDG
-977 TVTNKWD
+977 SVTDKWD
-984 ATQEVV
+984 AIQEVV

-1000 AFGVNIS
+1000 AFGFNVS

-1029 LVDRVENANIEY
+1029 LVDRVENATISQS
-1041 GNVDLRILTD
+1041 NVDLRVLTD
-1051 RWQKPGDVAQ
+1051 RWQKPGDIAQ

-1079 QDNSFL
+1079 QDNAFL

-1090 TLTYDFS
+1090 TLTYDFD
-1097 REWLKR
+1097 RAWLKR
-1103 NLGLRMLRLEA
+1103 KLGLRMLRLET
-1114 STSDLINWNSV
+1114 STSDLINRNSV

>member
-1 MRKKYQQFHSATLKA
+1 MRKKYQQFHSATMKA
-16 FKIAFMMLFLLT
+16 FKIAFVMLFLLS
-28 NCAVIMAQ
+28 NCAIVMAQ
-36 SPNKKISI
+36 SPNKKISV
-44 TCNNEPLASA
+44 TCKNEPLASA

-77 VTVSAKQRE
+77 VTISAKGQE
-86 VSYVLKTMLDRLP
+86 VSHVLKTIFEKLP
-99 FNYKFNGKYINVTK
+99 FDYKFKGKYINVSK
-113 RAKRILSLSDGAD
+113 RERRILNISDGAD
-126 RGDHTVRGVVLDE
+126 KGDHIVRGVVFDV

-144 PGVLVT
+144 PGVLIT
-150 VVDKH
+150 VVGKH
-155 NGTTTNVEGVFK
+155 RGTTTNVEGVFGL
-167 IDLKDAKAVLEFSF
+167 DLQAQKALVEFSF
-181 IGMKKKRVNVSATQN
+181 IGMKKKRVTLTSQSA
-196 GYIKVTLEE
+196 YIKVTLED
-205 ESQHLGET
+205 ESHELGET
-213 VVTGYRNVNKN
+213 VITGYRNVNKN

-259 LDNAQFGSDP
+259 MDNTQFGSDP
-269 NAMPEMT
+269 NATPEMM
-276 IRGQSGVGNRALDT
+276 IRGQSGVGNRTLDT
-290 DQLSKSNLKNNPNL
+290 DKLSKSNLKNNPNL

-351 VVTTV
+351 VVTTI

-392 ERRAGLFDKG
+392 ERRAGLFEKG
-402 GSGSSNITSEADGVN
+402 YPGINSESAGVN
-417 AYNTKLALIKRGI
+417 AYNQKLALIKRGI

-472 MKDSGRDR
+472 MKGSGRDR
-480 YSVGISLDYRLKNFQ
+480 YAVGIALDYRLKKFQ
-495 VKNTTTFNHTKSK
+495 VKNTTTFNHTKSN
-508 ESPYGSFGDYTG
+508 ESPYGSFGDYTS
-520 LMPYDTPYEKGELTQ
+520 LMPYDTPYEDGVLTQ
-535 KLYYS
+535 KLNYS
-540 RNSGNRPVNNP
+540 VSNNNRTLNNP

-560 NWNSYDEFINN
+560 NTTSYDEYVNN

-581 WMAKGQFSVTKKYSR
+581 WMAKGQFSVSKRYNR
-596 SERFVDPLSS
+596 SEKFVDPLSS
-606 KTSVDS
+606 STSAIS
-612 DNASTMKDKLGD
+612 ESASSQKDKLGD

-632 LTLAGN
+632 LNLTGN

-654 SAGWEVNTSN
+654 SAGWEVNTST
-664 YDNTSA
+664 YDNVSA

-731 GSNQRWAPFFS
+731 GANQRWAPFFS

-748 IHNYNFLKGNQY
+748 IHNYDFLKGNKY
-760 VNKLKLRGSYGRT
+760 INKLKLRGSYGRT

-795 ATGYGAVLKAL
+795 ATGYGVVLKAL

-845 LVNDVSLSNTS
+845 LVNDVTLSSTS

-868 ENKGIELT
+868 ENKGFELT

-883 NKSWLVAFWGN
+883 NKNWLVAFWGN

-920 KKEQLNQESI
+920 KKEQQNQESI
-930 GSSLSDANYS
+930 GSSLSDAKYS

-963 DPSTGKEIFLNRDG
+963 DPTTGKEIFLNRDG
-977 TVTNKWD
+977 TVTDKWD

-1029 LVDRVENANIEY
+1029 LVDRVENATISQS
-1041 GNVDLRILTD
+1041 NVDLRVLTD
-1051 RWQKPGDVAQ
+1051 RWQKPGDIAQ
-1061 FKDIKDA
+1061 FKNIKDA

-1090 TLTYDFS
+1090 TLTYDFN

-1114 STSDLINWNSV
+1114 STSDLINWNTV

>member
-1 MRKKYQQFHSATLKA
+1 MRKKYQQFHSATMKA
-16 FKIAFMMLFLLT
+16 FRIAFVMLFLLS
-28 NCAVIMAQ
+28 NCAIVMAQ
-36 SPNKKISI
+36 SPNKKISV
-44 TCNNEPLASA
+44 TCKNEPLASV

-77 VTVSAKQRE
+77 VTISAKGQE
-86 VSYVLKTMLDRLP
+86 VSHVLKTIFDKLP
-99 FNYKFNGKYINVTK
+99 FDYKFKGKYINVSK
-113 RAKRILSLSDGAD
+113 RERRILNISDGPEK
-126 RGDHTVRGVVLDE
+126 GDHIVRGVVFDV

-144 PGVLVT
+144 PGVLIT
-150 VVDKH
+150 VVGKH
-155 NGTTTNVEGVFK
+155 RGTTTNVEGVFGL
-167 IDLKDAKAVLEFSF
+167 DLQASKALVEFSF
-181 IGMKKKRVNVSATQN
+181 IGMKKKRVTLTSQSA
-196 GYIKVTLEE
+196 YVKVTLED
-205 ESQHLGET
+205 ESHELGET
-213 VVTGYRNVNKN
+213 VITGYRNVNKN

-259 LDNAQFGSDP
+259 MDNTQFGSDP

-392 ERRAGLFDKG
+392 ERRAGLYDP
-402 GSGSSNITSEADGVN
+402 NIGNYFNESEAVN
-417 AYNTKLALIKRGI
+417 AYNKKLALIKRGI
-430 DTDWLSIP
+430 DTDWLSLP
-438 LRNGFDQ
+438 LRNGLDQ

-472 MKDSGRDR
+472 MKGSGRDR
-480 YSVGISLDYRLKNFQ
+480 YGVGISLDYRLKKFQ

-508 ESPYGSFGDYTG
+508 ESPYGSFGDYTS
-520 LMPYDTPYEKGELTQ
+520 LMPYDTPYENGVLTQ
-535 KLYYS
+535 TLRYS
-540 RNSGNRPVNNP
+540 SGSGGRTINNP
-551 LYEATLGNY
+551 LYEATLSNY

-581 WMAKGQFSVTKKYSR
+581 WMAKGQFSITKKYSR
-596 SERFVDPLSS
+596 SERFIDPLST
-606 KTSVDS
+606 KTSVSS
-612 DNASTMKDKLGD
+612 DNASANKDKKGD
-624 LYTTSGNN
+624 LYMTSGND
-632 LTLAGN
+632 LSLSGN

-654 SAGWEVNTSN
+654 SAGWEISTST
-664 YDNTSA
+664 YDNVSS

-681 SINYAN
+681 SLNYAN

-748 IHNYNFLKGNQY
+748 IHNYDFLKGNKY
-760 VNKLKLRGSYGRT
+760 INKLKIRGSYGRT

-781 AAQTVYDPLFDEWY
+781 AAQTVYEPLFDEWY

-827 FKERLTLEFDYY
+827 FNERLTIDFDYY

-845 LVNDVSLSNTS
+845 LVNDVTISTTS
-856 GFSTYKNNMGEV
+856 GFSTYKNNMGEI
-868 ENKGIELT
+868 ENKGLEMT
-876 ARYDAIK
+876 ARYDVFK
-883 NKSWLVAFWGN
+883 NKNWLVALWGN

-905 SDSQRAYNKR
+905 SDSQRAYNQR

-920 KKEQLNQESI
+920 KSETGAALRDSKY
-930 GSSLSDANYS
+930 A

-963 DPSTGKEIFLNRDG
+963 DPTTGKELYQNRDG
-977 TVTNKWD
+977 SVTDKWD

-1000 AFGVNIS
+1000 AFGVNLN

-1029 LVDRVENANIEY
+1029 LVDRVENANIEF
-1041 GNVDLRILTD
+1041 GNVDLRVLTD

-1061 FKDIKDA
+1061 FKNIQDA
-1068 SLTTLPTSRFV
+1068 SMTTLPTSRFV
-1079 QDNSFL
+1079 QNNSFL

>member
-1 MRKKYQQFHSATLKA
+1 MREKYQIYQRTTK
-16 FKIAFMMLFLLT
+16 KGIKVGIMMLFLFG
-28 NCAVIMAQ
+28 NSAIIVAQ
-36 SPNKKISI
+36 SSSKKISI
-44 TCNNEPLASA
+44 SCKNEPLANV

-59 KASGYKV
+59 KASGCKV
-66 LFTYDEVQNYK
+66 LFTYDEVQDYK
-77 VTVSAKQRE
+77 VTISAKQQQ
-86 VSYVLKTMLDRLP
+86 VGSILKSIFDKLP
-99 FNYKFNGKYINVTK
+99 FNYKFKGNFINVSK
-113 RAKRILSLSDGAD
+113 KKKRIFSLSDGEEK
-126 RGDHTVRGVVLDE
+126 GTHTVRGIVIDE
-139 HGSPI
+139 YGNAI
-144 PGVLVT
+144 PGVNI
-150 VVDKH
+150 VVV
-155 NGTTTNVEGVFK
+155 NGRYGTTTNVEGNFK
-167 IDLKDAKAVLEFSF
+167 LDLKSEKETVEFSF
-181 IGMKKKRVNVSATQN
+181 IGMKKKRMVLNAQN
-196 GYIKVTLEE
+196 GYVKVTLSEDA
-205 ESQHLGET
+205 QHLEDM
-213 VVTGYRNVNKN
+213 VVTGYRSVSKN
-224 SYTGSSTQILG
+224 SYTGSSTQITG

-250 QSFDPSFRI
+250 QSYDPSFRL
-259 LDNAQFGSDP
+259 LDNTQFGSDP
-269 NAMPEMT
+269 NSMPEMV
-276 IRGQSGVGNRALDT
+276 IRGQSGVGVRQLDT
-290 DQLSKSNLKNNPNL
+290 DRLSKSNLQNNPNL
-304 PTFIMDGFEVSIE
+304 PTFIMDGFEVSLE

-338 TAIYGSRAANGVV
+338 TAIYGSRAANGVI

-364 VSYGFTGT
+364 VSYGFTGS

-384 NASEKLEI
+384 NASQKLEI
-392 ERRAGLFDKG
+392 ERRAGLFEVG
-402 GSGSSNITSEADGVN
+402 NININSESDGVN
-417 AYNTKLALIKRGI
+417 AYNRKLALILRGI
-430 DTDWLSIP
+430 DTDWLSLP

-462 DGSFNKVQGV
+462 DGSFNKVEGV
-472 MKDSGRDR
+472 MKGSGRDR
-480 YSVGISLDYRLKNFQ
+480 YSLGISLDYRLKNFQ

-508 ESPYGSFGDYTG
+508 ESPYGSFSDYTS
-520 LMPYDTPYEKGELTQ
+520 LMPYDTPYEKGVLTQ
-535 KLYYS
+535 KLNYS
-540 RNSGNRPVNNP
+540 ISSNNRVRNNP
-551 LYEATLGNY
+551 LYEATLCNY
-560 NWNSYDEFINN
+560 NWNSYDEFVNN

-581 WMAKGQFSVTKKYSR
+581 WMAKGQFSVSKKYSR
-596 SERFVDPLSS
+596 SEKFIDPLSS
-606 KTSVDS
+606 NTSVDS
-612 DNASTMKDKLGD
+612 NSSISQKDKLGD

-632 LTLAGN
+632 LNLTGN

-645 SFGKHNLNG
+645 SFNKHNLNA
-654 SAGWEVNTSN
+654 SAGWEINTST
-664 YDNTSA
+664 YDNLSA

-681 SINYAN
+681 SLNYAN

-714 NIYLLDLSV
+714 NIYLVDASV

-731 GSNQRWAPFFS
+731 GANQRWAPFFS
-742 TGAGIN
+742 TGLGVN
-748 IHNYNFLKGNQY
+748 IHNYEFLKGNKY
-760 VNKLKLRGSYGRT
+760 LNKLKVRGSYGRT

-827 FKERLTLEFDYY
+827 FKERLTLDFDYY

-845 LVNDVSLSNTS
+845 LVNDVTLSSTS

-868 ENKGIELT
+868 ENKGFELT
-876 ARYDAIK
+876 ARYDVIR
-883 NKSWLVAFWGN
+883 NKTWLVALWGN

-905 SDSQRAYNKR
+905 SDSQRAYNLR
-915 VADFY
+915 VAEFY
-920 KKEQLNQESI
+920 KKEQLNQQNI
-930 GSSLSDANYS
+930 GYSLNDANYS

-963 DPSTGKEIFLNRDG
+963 DPTTGKEIFLNRDG
-977 TVTNKWD
+977 SVTDKWD

-1000 AFGVNIS
+1000 AFGFNVS

-1029 LVDRVENANIEY
+1029 LVDRVENATISQS
-1041 GNVDLRILTD
+1041 NVDLRVLTD
-1051 RWQKPGDVAQ
+1051 RWQKPGDIAQ

-1079 QDNSFL
+1079 QDNAFL

-1090 TLTYDFS
+1090 TLTYDFD
-1097 REWLKR
+1097 RAWLKR
-1103 NLGLRMLRLEA
+1103 KLGLRMLRLET

>member
-1 MRKKYQQFHSATLKA
+1 MRKKYQQFHSATMKA
-16 FKIAFMMLFLLT
+16 FKIAFVMLFLLS
-28 NCAVIMAQ
+28 NCAIVMAQ
-36 SPNKKISI
+36 SPNKKISV
-44 TCNNEPLASA
+44 TCKNEPLASV

-77 VTVSAKQRE
+77 VTISAKGQE
-86 VSYVLKTMLDRLP
+86 VSHVLKTIFDKLP
-99 FNYKFNGKYINVTK
+99 FDYKFKGKYINVSK
-113 RAKRILSLSDGAD
+113 RERRILNISDGSEK
-126 RGDHTVRGVVLDE
+126 GDHIVRGVVFDV

-144 PGVLVT
+144 PGVLIT
-150 VVDKH
+150 VVGKH
-155 NGTTTNVEGVFK
+155 RGTTTNVEGVFGL
-167 IDLKDAKAVLEFSF
+167 DLQASKALVEFSF
-181 IGMKKKRVNVSATQN
+181 IGMKKKRVTLTSQSA
-196 GYIKVTLEE
+196 YVKVTLED
-205 ESQHLGET
+205 ESHELGET
-213 VVTGYRNVNKN
+213 VITGYRNVNKN

-259 LDNAQFGSDP
+259 MDNTQFGSDP
-269 NAMPEMT
+269 NATPEMM
-276 IRGQSGVGNRALDT
+276 IRGQSGVGNRTLDT
-290 DQLSKSNLKNNPNL
+290 DKLSKSNLKNNPNL

-392 ERRAGLFDKG
+392 ERRAGLFEV
-402 GSGSSNITSEADGVN
+402 GSGNISTEAEGVN
-417 AYNTKLALIKRGI
+417 AYNKKLGLILRGI
-430 DTDWLSIP
+430 DTDWLSLP

-480 YSVGISLDYRLKNFQ
+480 YGIGISLDYRLKKFQ
-495 VKNTTTFNHTKSK
+495 VKNTTTFNHMKSK
-508 ESPYGSFGDYTG
+508 ESPYGSFSDYTG
-520 LMPYDTPYEKGELTQ
+520 LMPYDTPYEKGVLTQ
-535 KLYYS
+535 KLNYS
-540 RNSGNRPVNNP
+540 ISSSNRTLNNP

-581 WMAKGQFSVTKKYSR
+581 WMARGQFSVTKKYTK
-596 SERFVDPLSS
+596 SEKFIDPLSS
-606 KTSVDS
+606 NTSVDGKGS
-612 DNASTMKDKLGD
+612 NAQKDKLGD
-624 LYTTSGNN
+624 LYTKSGNN
-632 LTLAGN
+632 LSLSGN

-654 SAGWEVNTSN
+654 SAGWEVNTST
-664 YDNTSA
+664 YDNVSA

-748 IHNYNFLKGNQY
+748 IHNYDFLKGNKY
-760 VNKLKLRGSYGRT
+760 INKLKLRGSYGRT

-827 FKERLTLEFDYY
+827 FNERLTIDFDYY

-845 LVNDVSLSNTS
+845 LVNDVTLSSTS

-868 ENKGIELT
+868 ENKGLEMT
-876 ARYDAIK
+876 ARYDVFK
-883 NKSWLVAFWGN
+883 NKNWLVALWGN

-920 KKEQLNQESI
+920 KKEQQNQESI
-930 GSSLSDANYS
+930 GSSLSDAKYS

-963 DPSTGKEIFLNRDG
+963 DPTTGKEIFLNRDG
-977 TVTNKWD
+977 TVTDKWD

-1029 LVDRVENANIEY
+1029 LVDRVENATISQS
-1041 GNVDLRILTD
+1041 NVDLRVLTD
-1051 RWQKPGDVAQ
+1051 RWQKPGDIAQ
-1061 FKDIKDA
+1061 FKNIKDA

-1090 TLTYDFS
+1090 TLTYDFN

-1114 STSDLINWNSV
+1114 STSDLINWNMV

>member
-1 MRKKYQQFHSATLKA
+1 MRKKYQQFHSATMKA
-16 FKIAFMMLFLLT
+16 FKIAFVMLFLLS
-28 NCAVIMAQ
+28 NCAIVMAQ
-36 SPNKKISI
+36 SPNKKISV
-44 TCNNEPLASA
+44 TCKNEPLASA

-77 VTVSAKQRE
+77 VTISAKGQE
-86 VSYVLKTMLDRLP
+86 VSHVLKTIFDKLP
-99 FNYKFNGKYINVTK
+99 FDYKFKGKYINVSK
-113 RAKRILSLSDGAD
+113 RERRILNISDGPEK
-126 RGDHTVRGVVLDE
+126 GDHIVRGVVFDV

-144 PGVLVT
+144 PGVLIT
-150 VVDKH
+150 VVGKH
-155 NGTTTNVEGVFK
+155 RGTTTNVEGVFGL
-167 IDLKDAKAVLEFSF
+167 DLQASKALVEFSF
-181 IGMKKKRVNVSATQN
+181 IGMKKKRVTLTSQSA
-196 GYIKVTLEE
+196 YVKVTLED
-205 ESQHLGET
+205 ESHELGET
-213 VVTGYRNVNKN
+213 VITGYRNVNKN

-259 LDNAQFGSDP
+259 MDNTQFGSDP
-269 NAMPEMT
+269 NATPEMM
-276 IRGQSGVGNRALDT
+276 IRGQSGVGNRTLDT
-290 DQLSKSNLKNNPNL
+290 DKLSKSNLKNNPNL
-304 PTFIMDGFEVSIE
+304 PTFIMDGLEVSIE

-392 ERRAGLFDKG
+392 ERRAGLFEKG
-402 GSGSSNITSEADGVN
+402 YPGINSESAGVN
-417 AYNTKLALIKRGI
+417 AYNQKLALIKRGI

-472 MKDSGRDR
+472 MKGSGRDR
-480 YSVGISLDYRLKNFQ
+480 YAVGISLDYRLKKIQ
-495 VKNTTTFNHTKSK
+495 VKNTTTFNHMKSK
-508 ESPYGSFGDYTG
+508 ESPYGSFSDYTC
-520 LMPYDTPYEKGELTQ
+520 LMPYDTPYEDGVLTQ
-535 KLYYS
+535 KLNYS
-540 RNSGNRPVNNP
+540 VSNNNRTLNNP
-551 LYEATLGNY
+551 LYESTLGNY
-560 NWNSYDEFINN
+560 NTTSYDEYVNN

-581 WMAKGQFSVTKKYSR
+581 WMAKGQFSVSKRYNR
-596 SERFVDPLSS
+596 SEKFVDPLSS
-606 KTSVDS
+606 STSAIS
-612 DNASTMKDKLGD
+612 ESASSQKDKLGD

-632 LTLAGN
+632 LNLTGN

-654 SAGWEVNTSN
+654 SAGWEVNTST
-664 YDNTSA
+664 YDNVSA

-681 SINYAN
+681 SLNYAN

-693 TKTEGTSRMVS
+693 TKSEGTSRMVS

-748 IHNYNFLKGNQY
+748 IHNYDFLKGNKY
-760 VNKLKLRGSYGRT
+760 INKLKLRGSYGRT

-781 AAQTVYDPLFDEWY
+781 AAQTVYEPLFDEWY
-795 ATGYGAVLKAL
+795 ATGYGAVLMAL

-827 FKERLTLEFDYY
+827 FNERLTLDFDYY
-839 YEKTID
+839 YEKTFD

-868 ENKGIELT
+868 ENKGFELT

-883 NKSWLVAFWGN
+883 NKNWLVAFWGN

-905 SDSQRAYNKR
+905 SDSQRAYNQR
-915 VADFY
+915 VAEFY
-920 KKEQLNQESI
+920 KKEQINQEDI
-930 GSSLSDANYS
+930 GSSLTDANYS

-963 DPSTGKEIFLNRDG
+963 DPTTGKEIFLNRDG
-977 TVTNKWD
+977 TVTDKWD

-1007 YKQWSLFA
+1007 YRQWSLFA

-1029 LVDRVENANIEY
+1029 LVDRVENAKIAQ
-1041 GNVDLRILTD
+1041 GNVDLRVLTD

-1061 FKDIKDA
+1061 FKNIKDA

-1090 TLTYDFS
+1090 TLTYDFN

>member
-1 MRKKYQQFHSATLKA
+1 MRKKYQQFHSATMKA
-16 FKIAFMMLFLLT
+16 FKIAFVMLFLLS
-28 NCAVIMAQ
+28 NCAIVMAQ
-36 SPNKKISI
+36 SPNKKISV
-44 TCNNEPLASA
+44 TCKNEPLASA

-77 VTVSAKQRE
+77 VTISAKGQE
-86 VSYVLKTMLDRLP
+86 VSHVLKTIFDKLP
-99 FNYKFNGKYINVTK
+99 FDYKFKGKYINVSK
-113 RAKRILSLSDGAD
+113 RERRILNISDGPEK
-126 RGDHTVRGVVLDE
+126 GDHIVRGVVFDV

-144 PGVLVT
+144 PGVLIT
-150 VVDKH
+150 VVGKH
-155 NGTTTNVEGVFK
+155 RGTTTNVEGVFGL
-167 IDLKDAKAVLEFSF
+167 DLQASKALVEFSF
-181 IGMKKKRVNVSATQN
+181 IGMKKKRVTLTSQSA
-196 GYIKVTLEE
+196 YVKVTLED
-205 ESQHLGET
+205 ESHELGET
-213 VVTGYRNVNKN
+213 VITGYRNVNKN

-259 LDNAQFGSDP
+259 MDNTQFGSDP

-392 ERRAGLFDKG
+392 ERRAGLYDP
-402 GSGSSNITSEADGVN
+402 NIGNYFNESEAVN
-417 AYNTKLALIKRGI
+417 AYNKKLALIKRGI
-430 DTDWLSIP
+430 DTDWLSLP
-438 LRNGFDQ
+438 LRNGLDQ

-472 MKDSGRDR
+472 MKGSGRDR
-480 YSVGISLDYRLKNFQ
+480 YGVGISLDYRLKKFQ

-508 ESPYGSFGDYTG
+508 ESPYGSFGDYTS
-520 LMPYDTPYEKGELTQ
+520 LMPYDTPYENGVLTQ
-535 KLYYS
+535 TLRYS
-540 RNSGNRPVNNP
+540 SGSGGRTINNP
-551 LYEATLGNY
+551 LYEATLSNY

-581 WMAKGQFSVTKKYSR
+581 WMAKGQFSITKKYSR
-596 SERFVDPLSS
+596 SERFIDPLST
-606 KTSVDS
+606 KTSVSS
-612 DNASTMKDKLGD
+612 DNASANKDKKGD
-624 LYTTSGNN
+624 LYMTSGND
-632 LTLAGN
+632 LSLSGN

-654 SAGWEVNTSN
+654 SAGWEISTST
-664 YDNTSA
+664 YDNVSS

-681 SINYAN
+681 SLNYAN

-748 IHNYNFLKGNQY
+748 IHNYDFLKGNKY
-760 VNKLKLRGSYGRT
+760 INKLKLRGSYGRT

-781 AAQTVYDPLFDEWY
+781 AAQTVYEPLFDEWY

-827 FKERLTLEFDYY
+827 FNERLTIDFDYY

-845 LVNDVSLSNTS
+845 LVNDVTISTTS
-856 GFSTYKNNMGEV
+856 GFSTYKNNMGEI
-868 ENKGIELT
+868 ENKGLEMT
-876 ARYDAIK
+876 ARYDVFK
-883 NKSWLVAFWGN
+883 NKNWLVALWGN

-905 SDSQRAYNKR
+905 SDSQRAYNQR

-920 KKEQLNQESI
+920 KSETGAALRDSKY
-930 GSSLSDANYS
+930 A

-963 DPSTGKEIFLNRDG
+963 DPTTGKELYQNRDG
-977 TVTNKWD
+977 SVTDKWD

-1000 AFGVNIS
+1000 AFGVNLN

-1041 GNVDLRILTD
+1041 GNVDLRVLTD

-1061 FKDIKDA
+1061 FKNIQDA
-1068 SLTTLPTSRFV
+1068 SMTTLPTSRFV
-1079 QDNSFL
+1079 QNNSFL